1 MKLKRNFKTLLMII
15 ATVMS
20 VVSGILIDSGTLAYA
35 ATTYTLTL
43 NWDDG
48 VEWVATDRNGTDRWE
63 KGGSKTFQAGSKA
76 YTYVKLRNGA
86 TVKSFFSRQEN
97 YEWTD
102 YTYISGDLCYDT
114 WTMHDNRNVD
124 IYTSVSSS
132 ADVSYD
138 WDNLV
143 TGSKH
148 YHSSNGNES
157 SWSNL
162 RDDLGRSPA
171 PVYSIYY
178 KLQENRYRET
188 CYGDN
193 QEDKDFG
200 GYEIML
206 RTEDSHN
213 SYWYGQSSY
222 ANGDRFDDWYRDEFE
237 GIKLS
242 NLAIVPVQIKG
253 DKFLQINISVKNTN
267 SYAKEISLA
276 TCSDIQVA
284 DDDNAA
290 TFFNGNGFTMTN
302 MYCETSDNYPF
313 GTIPTATL
321 NVYAK
326 DVPGYVTDAD
336 AVYIGHFVY
345 RKEHVWLNNVLGDKA
360 TNYNKY
366 AHGGTSGEG
375 ELDSGFSIAW
385 KNRTIAAGQTQTYS
399 YIIGIG
405 KYNSDNKI
413 TFNAN
418 GGELKTPGT
427 SINNPSGN
435 YSNKVTVTYGTDTYS
450 SMSNDIPERA
460 GYTFDGWWT
469 TPNDSNASVMVY
481 DASGKCNN
489 DCNYWKNNQWQGT
502 NDLTVYAHWKA
513 NTYTVRLN
521 TGDIPSSE
529 LTKLTETASTE
540 GWTWNENGRY
550 FSKAFVQNENNYLPG
565 VNKFFSANNYE
576 SVGSKVTDKYFVQD
590 KAKNPTK
597 VLYNWW
603 TSGEGGTDI
612 GRGKKIYNNLYEI
625 SKDNSGI
632 VNLYPHWMGYT
643 TVFNYTDNAPA
654 NTAGLTVTINNS
666 INDGMDN
673 CLYQVY
679 GSCFFYKG
687 TDGEYHD
694 YEEGTNPDLKVTAS
708 IPDNNGYKY
717 IFNGWHHKNWNY
729 LTDGLGK
736 LTYKNNYDIGKGKA
750 SYVLSPHFSRVGI
763 SYDVRLNANVPENTE
778 STLQV
783 LHRNG
788 ISSYIYDSNSRYF
801 SRELTYDD
809 LQDMLSPD
817 VYSLKGYHLVSR
829 SNWYTEKTGGNTV
842 SAPCNNTKTE
852 YPDWTEK
859 NWNLTTTDGATV
871 DLYARWQA
879 NNYKIAYNLDGG
891 TYGTSHPTSADYD
904 TMVTID
910 NPSKSGYTFTGWTIT
925 GYDSTASGHNASAW
939 TEETGTSYKNL
950 TATDGATVTFTATW
964 KKEAPKTAN
973 LQTTGDVGIKTTSH
987 ATKTVVNI
995 GSSVQVSAVL
1005 NTGYVF
1011 KGWYNGDVKVSDDLS
1026 FVYTMPNK
1034 DTVLTAK
1041 TEIKWYTM
1049 TFDPNGGILKNPGNN
1064 LYNAEWKNGN
1074 TVSVGWNINDFCYMN
1089 GDIPTRRGYRF
1100 TGWYLGSESVYNK
1113 YGIAI
1118 KNSSL
1123 YSYDTDYHWRYDG
1136 NVTVKAGWDAI
1147 NYKISY
1153 KVVTGAGSIP
1163 SQTVYYGD
1171 SFTLADGNAF
1181 TYTGHTFSHWYVR
1194 RSSDKKVF
1202 CYDGNW
1208 HTTDGSDLYGSDVS
1222 NWYPYNNSGLTF
1234 EMNDSWIR
1242 SDIDAD
1248 EEFVFWGFWA
1258 ADEYNIIYNL
1268 NGGTLNGKTN
1278 PDTYNIETPTF
1289 TLNNPTRTGY
1299 IFAGWCESKDTSYV
1313 YNRNANEVIK
1323 KDESDSTSC
1332 FIPECYASL
1341 DYAPVFDPA
1350 YYLAKYPD
1358 LKSAYGDDA
1367 NKALSHFVKY
1377 GMKEGRQGSAEFE
1390 VNAYKAKYKDL
1401 KDAFG
1406 DNLPKYYI
1414 HYILAGKSE
1423 GRTISQA
1430 SISIYQGSIGNRTYT
1445 ATWTPIEYS
1454 IVYTKG
1460 YTNNAKDDVIQSG
1473 IKYNKDVTLISNP
1486 FTGRSYTVKYSTS
1499 TTDRDWD
1506 KVTAPAGF
1514 NGTLEFAH
1522 WNILSKTYAAGT
1534 KLKNLTTKNGDKITA
1549 TAQWKD
1555 KKFTL
1560 PVVSRPGYVFAGW
1573 YSMVDRKVYKANT
1586 EYTISQ
1592 ALTAYDNTFTAQWT
1606 AKTDTPYKVEHYK
1619 MNLDGTTYTLADTD
1633 NFKGTTDTSVTPAIK
1648 TYEGFTSPSTQ
1659 TVTIKGDGTTVV
1671 KYYYTRNKYT
1681 LDLNGLINGTLRGNL
1696 VDVVKNPITGA
1707 EDRHT
1712 AGTAVVTVNGTV
1724 VGNKVTDYCNE
1735 VYYGSSISIITTA
1748 ESGYNIIDN
1757 SNVNFKMPAEGKTV
1771 TVTINAKDTK
1781 YLVRHWKKNVNTDSK
1796 TYNEN
1801 SLNDSNYTMY
1811 DAEYL
1816 NGKAYSW
1823 VKPVVRTL
1831 EGFTYK
1837 GVLPSEGTAYVKPD
1851 GTTVIDV
1858 YYTRNTY
1865 TINGGN
1871 VNANV
1876 EYGNGISSVSGLKT
1890 YEYEQKVTLTANL
1903 KVGYHWH
1910 GTDKCAS
1917 SGKYPTGWYSR
1928 NNSGVDGILTDNTTY
1943 NSQTIKFNM
1952 PARNVYLGVKA
1963 TNNSYTVVYNKNQPV
1978 EPKSISNVTGSTES
1992 QTFIYDESQN
2002 LRNNGFTLTG
2012 YTRKSGW
2019 MTKPSKNGNGTADF
2033 SYGQSVKN
2041 LTTVNLGT
2049 VNLYAI
2055 WEDNAPEE
2063 INISSTN
2070 NFAATQTVTLTA
2082 RDYGSGINYI
2092 SFGKDEKYEKVTC
2105 NADGSVTFTRKVNAS
2120 GTYIFSVKDKNG
2132 KVSKKTITFY
2142 QTTLNTNKNNIVS
2155 SDGKNVIES
2164 DFTSVPETLSTYISI
2179 NEAGKSITPV
2189 TKRDGVDFKRDG
2201 VDFLGWSTDRKG
2213 KTGIISI
2220 KADGNKTC
2228 YAIWKDTKKPV
2239 AVLEDVTSNLSAS
2252 QTITFKLYDT
2262 AEGKT
2267 NTGSDIAGYYI
2278 GTNPDAK
2285 SNTKKNVTA
2294 DKNGT
2299 YSGSETITLNGETT
2313 YYIFPYDKAGN
2324 IGDTIKLKSTGNNNT
2339 PEITP
2344 GILFHRVDFN
2354 ANGSTDSPATVN
2366 IPYAVIPH
2374 GSTITMPTAY
2384 RLGYHDYTGSDEQ
2397 TADNDGKT
2405 SYWGTDSKAV
2415 TGFNTL
2421 KVTKSQTCFA
2431 LWKANKYTIT
2441 LVSNKPDTKNGY
2453 RVNSTYSPENDTKIT
2468 VTFDEVIPFS
2478 KAKNPEI
2485 TGWTFKGYA
2494 FNELS
2499 TSDNNNSKT
2508 VVSTNQKFGLQFVK
2522 DWYKDAGKTFENVS
2536 DITLY
2541 AAWSEN
2547 RYTVNY
2553 NTTGGTALKLNRIT
2567 YWYEDEFSLPDATG
2581 DYYNTFMKLEDNKK
2595 AVTTYRPAHHFV
2607 MWKCVSDENS
2617 NGDVYS
2623 SGGKAVRLV
2632 SKNNGECTLNAVW
2645 KQKQI
2650 VTLNITSDTFKESM
2664 TNDYAA
2670 LADAMWAEKGTGYI
2684 KDQTAIKEYTFTK
2697 TSDIKE
2703 TK

>member
-1 MKLKRNFKTLLMII
+1 MKLKRTFKTLLMII

-48 VEWVATDRNGTDRWE
+48 VEWVATDKDGIYRWE

-76 YTYVKLRNGA
+76 YTYVKLKNGA

-97 YEWTD
+97 KDWTD
-102 YTYISGDLCYDT
+102 YTYTSGSICYDT
-114 WTMHDNRNVD
+114 WTMYNNRNVD

-143 TGSKH
+143 TSSKH
-148 YHSSNGNES
+148 YHSSNGNEA

-171 PVYSIYY
+171 PIYSIYY

-302 MYCETSDNYPF
+302 MYCETSDNYHG
-313 GTIPTATL
+313 GTIPAATL

-366 AHGGTSGEG
+366 KHGGTSGEG

-590 KAKNPTK
+590 KTKNPTK

-603 TSGEGGTDI
+603 TSASGGTDI

-694 YEEGTNPDLKVTAS
+694 YEGTNPDLKVTAS
-708 IPDNNGYKY
+708 IPDSNGYKY

-736 LTYKNNYDIGKGKA
+736 LTYKNNYNIGQGKT
-750 SYVLSPHFSRVGI
+750 SYSLSPHFSRVGI
-763 SYDVRLNANVPENTE
+763 NYNVRLNANVPDTE

-783 LHRNG
+783 LHQNG
-788 ISSYIYDSNSRYF
+788 ISSYIYNSTSRYF

-809 LQDMLSPD
+809 SQDMLSPD

-859 NWNLTTTDGATV
+859 NWNLTTTDRATV

-904 TMVTID
+904 TIVTID
-910 NPSKSGYTFTGWTIT
+910 NPSKAGYTFTGWTIT

-964 KKEAPKTAN
+964 SKEAPKTARYTVKHYQMN
-973 LQTTGDVGIKTTSH
+973 TDGTYPSTPTNMESFSGLIGSSVTPAVKDYGQIFDKPSTKTVTISADGNTTVEYKYPRKKARVIVGKSTGIKTTDPVPGDY
-987 ATKTVVNI
+987 ADGYIGQTVTL
-995 GSSVQVSAVL
+995 SAIPE
-1005 NTGYVF
+1005 TGYRFKNWTSLLKENYGTVF
-1011 KGWYNGDVKVSDDLS
+1011 STTAGFNYTLTYNDSTAIQHQYGNGTS
-1026 FVYTMPNK
+1026 TMWGAYMQANAEPITYN
-1034 DTVLTAK
+1034 
-1041 TEIKWYTM
+1041 IKYNY
-1049 TFDPNGGILKNPGNN
+1049 NGGIKGAFAPTSAKYNEDVKISNPTKKNCIFAGWTITGYDPNTSGHSSATWTDETGASFKNLASVEGKTVTFTATWVQKDVHLVTISGRGIKLSKPLSYDGHVGETKRITAELKP
-1064 LYNAEWKNGN
+1064 
-1074 TVSVGWNINDFCYMN
+1074 
-1089 GDIPTRRGYRF
+1089 GYRF
-1100 TGWYLGSESVYNK
+1100 VNWTNYYNANEVISTDKDFDYKLTDKDYDNYL
-1113 YGIAI
+1113 
-1118 KNSSL
+1118 
-1123 YSYDTDYHWRYDG
+1123 
-1136 NVTVKAGWDAI
+1136 
-1147 NYKISY
+1147 
-1153 KVVTGAGSIP
+1153 
-1163 SQTVYYGD
+1163 
-1171 SFTLADGNAF
+1171 
-1181 TYTGHTFSHWYVR
+1181 
-1194 RSSDKKVF
+1194 SDKGGTYLK
-1202 CYDGNW
+1202 
-1208 HTTDGSDLYGSDVS
+1208 S
-1222 NWYPYNNSGLTF
+1222 NAVP
-1234 EMNDSWIR
+1234 
-1242 SDIDAD
+1242 ID
-1248 EEFVFWGFWA
+1248 
-1258 ADEYNIIYNL
+1258 YTITYKL
-1268 NGGTLNGKTN
+1268 NGGTASN
-1278 PDTYNIETPTF
+1278 PVSYNVESNTF
-1289 TLNNPTRTGY
+1289 TLNNPTRAGY
-1299 IFAGWCESKDTSYV
+1299 TFAGWTGTDITGTSKTV
-1313 YNRNANEVIK
+1313 TIN
-1323 KDESDSTSC
+1323 
-1332 FIPECYASL
+1332 
-1341 DYAPVFDPA
+1341 
-1350 YYLAKYPD
+1350 
-1358 LKSAYGDDA
+1358 
-1367 NKALSHFVKY
+1367 
-1377 GMKEGRQGSAEFE
+1377 QGS
-1390 VNAYKAKYKDL
+1390 
-1401 KDAFG
+1401 
-1406 DNLPKYYI
+1406 
-1414 HYILAGKSE
+1414 
-1423 GRTISQA
+1423 T
-1430 SISIYQGSIGNRTYT
+1430 GNRTYT
-1445 ATWTPIEYS
+1445 ATWTP
-1454 IVYTKG
+1454 VNYTINYDLNG
-1460 YTNNAKDDVIQSG
+1460 GTVAV
-1473 IKYNKDVTLISNP
+1473 SNP
-1486 FTGRSYTVKYSTS
+1486 TSYNIETPT
-1499 TTDRDWD
+1499 
-1506 KVTAPAGF
+1506 
-1514 NGTLEFAH
+1514 FAL
-1522 WNILSKTYAAGT
+1522 NNPIRL
-1534 KLKNLTTKNGDKITA
+1534 
-1549 TAQWKD
+1549 
-1555 KKFTL
+1555 
-1560 PVVSRPGYVFAGW
+1560 GYVFAGW
-1573 YSMVDRKVYKANT
+1573 TGSNGTTPQKNVSIYKGSTGNKFYKAN
-1586 EYTISQ
+1586 
-1592 ALTAYDNTFTAQWT
+1592 WT
-1606 AKTDTPYKVEHYK
+1606 AADVGYTVNHYVMDINGNYPSTPTKTER
-1619 MNLDGTTYTLADTD
+1619 LSG
-1633 NFKGTTDTSVTPAIK
+1633 FTDTSVTAKRLSLGNGFTYPDVQTVKIK
-1648 TYEGFTSPSTQ
+1648 T
-1659 TVTIKGDGTTVV
+1659 DGTTVV

-1748 ESGYNIIDN
+1748 ESGYSIIDN
-1757 SNVNFKMPAEGKTV
+1757 TNVNFKMPAEGKTV

-1816 NGKAYSW
+1816 SGKAYSW

-1903 KVGYHWH
+1903 KTGYHWH

-2070 NFAATQTVTLTA
+2070 DFAATQTVTLTA
-2082 RDYGSGINYI
+2082 RDYGSGIDYI
-2092 SFGKDEKYEKVTC
+2092 SFEKDEKYEKVTC

-2189 TKRDGVDFKRDG
+2189 TKRDG

-2384 RLGYHDYTGSDEQ
+2384 RFGYHDYTGSDEQ

>member
-1 MKLKRNFKTLLMII
+1 MKLKKTFKTLLMII

-48 VEWVATDRNGTDRWE
+48 VEWVATDKDGIYRWE

-76 YTYVKLRNGA
+76 YTYVKLKNGA

-97 YEWTD
+97 KDWTD
-102 YTYISGDLCYDT
+102 YTYTSGSLCYDT
-114 WTMHDNRNVD
+114 WTMYNNRNVD

-143 TGSKH
+143 TSSKH
-148 YHSSNGNES
+148 YHSSNGNEA

-171 PVYSIYY
+171 PIYSIYY

-253 DKFLQINISVKNTN
+253 DKFLQINISIKNTN

-284 DDDNAA
+284 DDDNAT

-302 MYCETSDNYPF
+302 MYCETSTAQL
-313 GTIPTATL
+313 GTIPTTTL

-345 RKEHVWLNNVLGDKA
+345 RKQHIWSNNVLGDK
-360 TNYNKY
+360 TTYFNKKP
-366 AHGGTSGEG
+366 HGGTSGEG
-375 ELDSGFSIAW
+375 ESDSGFSIAW

-413 TFNAN
+413 TFDAN

-460 GYTFDGWWT
+460 GYTFEGWWT

-521 TGDIPSSE
+521 TGDIPLSE
-529 LTKLTETASTE
+529 LTELTETASTE

-550 FSKAFVQNENNYLPG
+550 FSKAFIQNENNYLPG

-590 KAKNPTK
+590 KTKNPTK

-603 TSGEGGTDI
+603 TSASGGTDI
-612 GRGKKIYNNLYEI
+612 GRGKKTYNNLYEI

-643 TVFNYTDNAPA
+643 TVFNYTDTAPS
-654 NTAGLTVTINNS
+654 NTAGQTVTINNN
-666 INDGMDN
+666 INDGIDN
-673 CLYQVY
+673 NLYQVY
-679 GSCFFYKG
+679 GNCFFYKG

-694 YEEGTNPDLKVTAS
+694 YKGTNPDLRVTAS
-708 IPDNNGYKY
+708 IPDSNGYKY

-736 LTYKNNYDIGKGKA
+736 LTYKNNYNIGQGKT
-750 SYVLSPHFSRVGI
+750 SYSLSPHFSRVGI
-763 SYDVRLNANVPENTE
+763 NYNVRLNANVPDTE

-783 LHRNG
+783 LHQNG
-788 ISSYIYDSNSRYF
+788 ISSYIYNSTSRYF

-809 LQDMLSPD
+809 SQDMLSPD
-817 VYSLKGYHLVSR
+817 VYSLKGYHLISR

-842 SAPCNNTKTE
+842 SAQCNNTEAE

-891 TYGTSHPTSADYD
+891 TYGKSHPTSADYD
-904 TMVTID
+904 TIVTID
-910 NPSKSGYTFTGWTIT
+910 NPSKSGYIFAGWTIT
-925 GYDSTASGHNASAW
+925 GYDSTTSGHNAATWSG
-939 TEETGTSYKNL
+939 EKGTSYKNL

-973 LQTTGDVGIKTTSH
+973 LQTTGDVGIKATSH
-987 ATKTVVNI
+987 PDKTIVNI
-995 GSSVQVSAVL
+995 ASNVQVSAVL

-1011 KGWYNGDVKVSDDLS
+1011 KGWYNGNVKVSDDLS
-1026 FVYTMPNK
+1026 FIYTMPNK

-1136 NVTVKAGWDAI
+1136 NVTVKAGWNAI

-1163 SQTVYYGD
+1163 SQTVHYGD

-1234 EMNDSWIR
+1234 EMNNSWIR
-1242 SDIDAD
+1242 SDTDAD
-1248 EEFVFWGFWA
+1248 EEFVFWGFWT
-1258 ADEYNIIYNL
+1258 ADKYNIIYNL
-1268 NGGTLNGKTN
+1268 DGGTLNGKTN

-1289 TLNNPTRTGY
+1289 TLNNPTKTGY
-1299 IFAGWCESKDTSYV
+1299 TFEGWTGTDIAGTSKIV
-1313 YNRNANEVIK
+1313 
-1323 KDESDSTSC
+1323 
-1332 FIPECYASL
+1332 
-1341 DYAPVFDPA
+1341 
-1350 YYLAKYPD
+1350 
-1358 LKSAYGDDA
+1358 
-1367 NKALSHFVKY
+1367 
-1377 GMKEGRQGSAEFE
+1377 
-1390 VNAYKAKYKDL
+1390 
-1401 KDAFG
+1401 
-1406 DNLPKYYI
+1406 
-1414 HYILAGKSE
+1414 
-1423 GRTISQA
+1423 TIN
-1430 SISIYQGSIGNRTYT
+1430 QGSIGNRTYT

-1460 YTNNAKDDVIQSG
+1460 YTNNAKDDVIQNG

-1486 FTGRSYTVKYSTS
+1486 FTGRSYTVKYSTPTS
-1499 TTDRDWD
+1499 DRDWD

-1555 KKFTL
+1555 KKFIL

-1573 YSMVDRKVYKANT
+1573 YSLVDRKVYKANT

-1619 MNLDGTTYTLADTD
+1619 MNLDGITYTLADTD
-1633 NFKGTTDTSVTPAIK
+1633 NFKDTTDTSVTPAIK

-1671 KYYYTRNKYT
+1671 KYYYIRNKYT
-1681 LDLNGLINGTLRGNL
+1681 LDLNGFISSVSRPNL
-1696 VDVVKNPITGA
+1696 TEEVDGQIFI
-1707 EDRHT
+1707 
-1712 AGTAVVTVNGTV
+1712 AGKATVTVNG
-1724 VGNKVTDYCNE
+1724 KVLATNETDFCQM
-1735 VYYGSSISIITTA
+1735 VYYGSSYKITTVPEAGYSIIGNTTV
-1748 ESGYNIIDN
+1748 EGT
-1757 SNVNFKMPAEGKTV
+1757 MPASDKTV
-1771 TVTINAKDTK
+1771 TITINTNKDTK
-1781 YLVRHWKKNVNTDSK
+1781 YIVRHWKEKLYLDGTK
-1796 TYNEN
+1796 TYA
-1801 SLNDSNYTMY
+1801 DSSKHNTTNYFLADT
-1811 DAEYL
+1811 DNL
-1816 NGKAYSW
+1816 TGQTNRLVTPT
-1823 VKPVVRTL
+1823 VKTY
-1831 EGFTYK
+1831 EGFTSPSAITVRVK
-1837 GVLPSEGTAYVKPD
+1837 GD
-1851 GTTVIDV
+1851 GSLIVDY

-1865 TINGGN
+1865 TLKTDDSDSNKDDQDNGIKS
-1871 VNANV
+1871 
-1876 EYGNGISSVSGLKT
+1876 GNGIDSSKT
-1890 YEYEQKVTLTANL
+1890 NVISEGNNKKDNKKKFKYEEVVTVTTDTLS
-1903 KVGYHWH
+1903 GYHWH
-1910 GTDKCAS
+1910 VNDDCETIKRNL
-1917 SGKYPTGWYSR
+1917 YPTGWSDHEGYR
-1928 NNSGVDGILTDNTTY
+1928 VEKWYTENGKTYGYKDQTT
-1943 NSQTIKFNM
+1943 KFYM
-1952 PARNVYLGVKA
+1952 PAHDVKLDVNA
-1963 TNNSYTVVYNKNQPV
+1963 TNNSYKIIFEKNKPMNVTNPYTGAVSSASNEITGTVTDTFYIYNHANQKLPGNVYN
-1978 EPKSISNVTGSTES
+1978 
-1992 QTFIYDESQN
+1992 
-2002 LRNNGFTLTG
+2002 L
-2012 YTRKSGW
+2012 
-2019 MTKPSKNGNGTADF
+2019 
-2033 SYGQSVKN
+2033 
-2041 LTTVNLGT
+2041 
-2049 VNLYAI
+2049 
-2055 WEDNAPEE
+2055 
-2063 INISSTN
+2063 
-2070 NFAATQTVTLTA
+2070 
-2082 RDYGSGINYI
+2082 
-2092 SFGKDEKYEKVTC
+2092 
-2105 NADGSVTFTRKVNAS
+2105 
-2120 GTYIFSVKDKNG
+2120 
-2132 KVSKKTITFY
+2132 
-2142 QTTLNTNKNNIVS
+2142 
-2155 SDGKNVIES
+2155 
-2164 DFTSVPETLSTYISI
+2164 
-2179 NEAGKSITPV
+2179 
-2189 TKRDGVDFKRDG
+2189 
-2201 VDFLGWSTDRKG
+2201 
-2213 KTGIISI
+2213 
-2220 KADGNKTC
+2220 
-2228 YAIWKDTKKPV
+2228 
-2239 AVLEDVTSNLSAS
+2239 
-2252 QTITFKLYDT
+2252 
-2262 AEGKT
+2262 
-2267 NTGSDIAGYYI
+2267 
-2278 GTNPDAK
+2278 
-2285 SNTKKNVTA
+2285 
-2294 DKNGT
+2294 
-2299 YSGSETITLNGETT
+2299 
-2313 YYIFPYDKAGN
+2313 
-2324 IGDTIKLKSTGNNNT
+2324 
-2339 PEITP
+2339 
-2344 GILFHRVDFN
+2344 
-2354 ANGSTDSPATVN
+2354 
-2366 IPYAVIPH
+2366 
-2374 GSTITMPTAY
+2374 
-2384 RLGYHDYTGSDEQ
+2384 
-2397 TADNDGKT
+2397 
-2405 SYWGTDSKAV
+2405 
-2415 TGFNTL
+2415 
-2421 KVTKSQTCFA
+2421 
-2431 LWKANKYTIT
+2431 
-2441 LVSNKPDTKNGY
+2441 
-2453 RVNSTYSPENDTKIT
+2453 
-2468 VTFDEVIPFS
+2468 
-2478 KAKNPEI
+2478 
-2485 TGWTFKGYA
+2485 TGWTFKGWSLKKDYSSGYGFGWEYGTNSWSNDLSHLTTKNLDVIHMYA
-2494 FNELS
+2494 KWEANRYQITFNYEHNSSNPYGNLGYDEKAEAA
-2499 TSDNNNSKT
+2499 TKLTKNGADSKT
-2508 VVSTNQKFGLQFVK
+2508 ATYDAKVGSLPNPTLTGATFVK
-2522 DWYKDAGKTFENVS
+2522 WVDSKGNEYTEDTIYKITS
-2536 DITLY
+2536 PITLY
-2541 AAWSEN
+2541 AVWQQNTGTFAYIANGITYNNNGIGVYEATNSDGTNQFKAMTEDITLEENKFGTTMENTSYSNFTKKSKYGYVVINAGTSYAKETDTSGDSVYYSFQGWSAN
-2547 RYTVNY
+2547 NYATVAGDKNAGLIHQIGYKDRLFNYAYETMANEMNTLETGYNSKDTSVADSIRAKANELY
-2553 NTTGGTALKLNRIT
+2553 NTKELTQNNTYAIMYAVWDQFPVIKSDQVVLTINDFSAYVNENADGFEQHAYDVIKDRIINANTVKDREDGNIRDNIEIENLDEILNMMLTMYKTPGMTSSMITIRTHVSDSVGNTTYGYTTVALINNKAKQDDPIIPTVDEDGKEINTRILSAKVRSIT
-2567 YWYEDEFSLPDATG
+2567 REF
-2581 DYYNTFMKLEDNKK
+2581 YNTGYEGSSDYKSDYSAATYKNYGGLIPNSIWYKNEEYVKTINQCFDNFDNNTPEQTWYFTHDDVLSIQEYAKQHKDTPHGVEDGELTNFYNKYK
-2595 AVTTYRPAHHFV
+2595 S
-2607 MWKCVSDENS
+2607 CIIQ
-2617 NGDVYS
+2617 G
-2623 SGGKAVRLV
+2623 
-2632 SKNNGECTLNAVW
+2632 
-2645 KQKQI
+2645 I
-2650 VTLNITSDTFKESM
+2650 
-2664 TNDYAA
+2664 
-2670 LADAMWAEKGTGYI
+2670 DA
-2684 KDQTAIKEYTFTK
+2684 
-2697 TSDIKE
+2697 S
-2703 TK
+2703 

>member
-20 VVSGILIDSGTLAYA
+20 VVSGIFIDSGTLAYA

-48 VEWVATDRNGTDRWE
+48 VEWVATDKDGIYRWE

-76 YTYVKLRNGA
+76 YTYVKLKNGA
-86 TVKSFFSRQEN
+86 TIKSFFSRQEN
-97 YEWTD
+97 KDWTD
-102 YTYISGDLCYDT
+102 YTYTSGSLCYDT
-114 WTMHDNRNVD
+114 WTMYNNRNVD
-124 IYTSVSSS
+124 IYTSASSS

-143 TGSKH
+143 TSSKH
-148 YHSSNGNES
+148 YHSSNGNEA

-206 RTEDSHN
+206 RTEDSNN

-284 DDDNAA
+284 DDDNAT

-302 MYCETSDNYPF
+302 MYCETSSKYHG
-313 GTIPTATL
+313 GTVPTATL

-366 AHGGTSGEG
+366 KHGGTSGEG

-603 TSGEGGTDI
+603 TSASGGTDI

-694 YEEGTNPDLKVTAS
+694 YEGTNPDLKVTAS
-708 IPDNNGYKY
+708 IPDSNGYKY

-736 LTYKNNYDIGKGKA
+736 LTYKNNYNIGQGKT
-750 SYVLSPHFSRVGI
+750 SYSLSPHFSRVGI
-763 SYDVRLNANVPENTE
+763 NYNVRLNANVPDTE

-783 LHRNG
+783 LHQNG
-788 ISSYIYDSNSRYF
+788 ISSYIYNSTSRYF

-809 LQDMLSPD
+809 SQDMLSPD

-829 SNWYTEKTGGNTV
+829 SNWYTEKTGGNIV

-859 NWNLTTTDGATV
+859 NWNLTTTDRATV

-904 TMVTID
+904 TIVTID
-910 NPSKSGYTFTGWTIT
+910 NPSKAGYTFTGWTIT

-964 KKEAPKTAN
+964 SKEAPKTARYTVKHYQMN
-973 LQTTGDVGIKTTSH
+973 TDGTYPSTPTNMESFSGLIGSSVTPAVKDYGQIFDKPSTKTVTISADGNTTVEYKYPRKKARVIVGKSTGIKTTDPVPGDY
-987 ATKTVVNI
+987 ADGYIGQTVTL
-995 GSSVQVSAVL
+995 SAIPE
-1005 NTGYVF
+1005 TGYRFKNWTSLLKENYGTVF
-1011 KGWYNGDVKVSDDLS
+1011 STTAGFNYTLTYNDSTAIQHQYGNGTS
-1026 FVYTMPNK
+1026 TMWGAYMQANAEPITYN
-1034 DTVLTAK
+1034 
-1041 TEIKWYTM
+1041 IKYNY
-1049 TFDPNGGILKNPGNN
+1049 NGGIKGAFAPTSAKYNEDVKISNPTKKNCIFAGWTITGYDPNTSGHSSATWTDETGASFKNLASVEGKTVTFTATWVQKDVHLVTISGRGIKLSKPLSYDGHVGETKRITAELKP
-1064 LYNAEWKNGN
+1064 
-1074 TVSVGWNINDFCYMN
+1074 
-1089 GDIPTRRGYRF
+1089 GYRF
-1100 TGWYLGSESVYNK
+1100 VNWTNYYNANEVISTDKDFDYKLTDKDYDNYL
-1113 YGIAI
+1113 
-1118 KNSSL
+1118 
-1123 YSYDTDYHWRYDG
+1123 
-1136 NVTVKAGWDAI
+1136 
-1147 NYKISY
+1147 
-1153 KVVTGAGSIP
+1153 
-1163 SQTVYYGD
+1163 
-1171 SFTLADGNAF
+1171 
-1181 TYTGHTFSHWYVR
+1181 
-1194 RSSDKKVF
+1194 SDKGGTYLK
-1202 CYDGNW
+1202 
-1208 HTTDGSDLYGSDVS
+1208 S
-1222 NWYPYNNSGLTF
+1222 NAVP
-1234 EMNDSWIR
+1234 
-1242 SDIDAD
+1242 ID
-1248 EEFVFWGFWA
+1248 
-1258 ADEYNIIYNL
+1258 YTITYKL
-1268 NGGTLNGKTN
+1268 NGGTASN
-1278 PDTYNIETPTF
+1278 PVSYNVESNTF
-1289 TLNNPTRTGY
+1289 TLNNPTRAGY
-1299 IFAGWCESKDTSYV
+1299 TFAGWTGTDITGTSKTV
-1313 YNRNANEVIK
+1313 TIN
-1323 KDESDSTSC
+1323 
-1332 FIPECYASL
+1332 
-1341 DYAPVFDPA
+1341 
-1350 YYLAKYPD
+1350 
-1358 LKSAYGDDA
+1358 
-1367 NKALSHFVKY
+1367 
-1377 GMKEGRQGSAEFE
+1377 QGS
-1390 VNAYKAKYKDL
+1390 
-1401 KDAFG
+1401 
-1406 DNLPKYYI
+1406 
-1414 HYILAGKSE
+1414 
-1423 GRTISQA
+1423 T
-1430 SISIYQGSIGNRTYT
+1430 GNRTYT
-1445 ATWTPIEYS
+1445 ATWTP
-1454 IVYTKG
+1454 VNYTINYDLNG
-1460 YTNNAKDDVIQSG
+1460 GTVAV
-1473 IKYNKDVTLISNP
+1473 SNP
-1486 FTGRSYTVKYSTS
+1486 TSYNIETPT
-1499 TTDRDWD
+1499 
-1506 KVTAPAGF
+1506 
-1514 NGTLEFAH
+1514 FAL
-1522 WNILSKTYAAGT
+1522 NNPIRL
-1534 KLKNLTTKNGDKITA
+1534 
-1549 TAQWKD
+1549 
-1555 KKFTL
+1555 
-1560 PVVSRPGYVFAGW
+1560 GYVFAGW
-1573 YSMVDRKVYKANT
+1573 TGSNGTTPQKNVSIYKGSTGNKFYKAN
-1586 EYTISQ
+1586 
-1592 ALTAYDNTFTAQWT
+1592 WT
-1606 AKTDTPYKVEHYK
+1606 AADVGYTVNHYVMDINGNYPSTPTKTER
-1619 MNLDGTTYTLADTD
+1619 LSG
-1633 NFKGTTDTSVTPAIK
+1633 FTDTSVTAKRLSLGNGFTYPDVQTVKIK
-1648 TYEGFTSPSTQ
+1648 T
-1659 TVTIKGDGTTVV
+1659 DGTTVV

-1748 ESGYNIIDN
+1748 ESGYSIIDN
-1757 SNVNFKMPAEGKTV
+1757 TNVNFKMPAEGKTV

-1816 NGKAYSW
+1816 SGKAYSW

-1903 KVGYHWH
+1903 KTGYHWH

-2070 NFAATQTVTLTA
+2070 DFAATQTVTLTA
-2082 RDYGSGINYI
+2082 RDYGSGIDYI
-2092 SFGKDEKYEKVTC
+2092 SFEKDEKYEKVTC

-2189 TKRDGVDFKRDG
+2189 TKRDG

-2384 RLGYHDYTGSDEQ
+2384 RFGYHDYTGSDEQ

>member
-1 MKLKRNFKTLLMII
+1 MKLKRTFKTLLMII

-48 VEWVATDRNGTDRWE
+48 VEWVATDKDGIYRWE

-76 YTYVKLRNGA
+76 YTYVKLKNGA

-97 YEWTD
+97 KDWTD
-102 YTYISGDLCYDT
+102 YTYTSGSICYDT
-114 WTMHDNRNVD
+114 WTMYNNRNVD

-143 TGSKH
+143 TSSKH
-148 YHSSNGNES
+148 YHSSNGNEA

-171 PVYSIYY
+171 PIYSIYY

-302 MYCETSDNYPF
+302 MYCETSDNYHG
-313 GTIPTATL
+313 GTIPAATL

-366 AHGGTSGEG
+366 KHGGTSGEG

-590 KAKNPTK
+590 KTKNPTK

-603 TSGEGGTDI
+603 TSASGGTDI

-643 TVFNYTDNAPA
+643 TVFNYSDTAPS
-654 NTAGLTVTINNS
+654 NTAGQTVTINNN

-673 CLYQVY
+673 NLYQIY
-679 GSCFFYKG
+679 GNCFFYKG

-694 YEEGTNPDLKVTAS
+694 YEGTNPDLKVTAS
-708 IPDNNGYKY
+708 IPNSNGYKY

-736 LTYKNNYDIGKGKA
+736 LTYKNNYNIGQGKT
-750 SYVLSPHFSRVGI
+750 SYSLSPHFLRVGI
-763 SYDVRLNANVPENTE
+763 NYNVRLNANVPDTE

-783 LHRNG
+783 LHQNG
-788 ISSYIYDSNSRYF
+788 ISSYIYNSTSRYF

-809 LQDMLSPD
+809 SQDMLSPD
-817 VYSLKGYHLVSR
+817 VYSLKGYHLISR
-829 SNWYTEKTGGNTV
+829 NNWYTEKTGGNTV
-842 SAPCNNTKTE
+842 SAPCNNTEAE
-852 YPDWTEK
+852 YPDWAES
-859 NWNLTTTDGATV
+859 NWNLTTEDGATV

-910 NPSKSGYTFTGWTIT
+910 NPSKAGYTFTGWTIT
-925 GYDSTASGHNASAW
+925 GYDSTTSGHNVSAW

-964 KKEAPKTAN
+964 SKEAPKTARYTVKHYQMN
-973 LQTTGDVGIKTTSH
+973 TDGTYPSTPTNMESFSGLIGSSVTPAVKDYGQIFDKPSTKTVTISADGNTTVEYKYPRKKARVIVGKSTGIKTTDPVPGDY
-987 ATKTVVNI
+987 ADGYIGQTVTL
-995 GSSVQVSAVL
+995 SAIPE
-1005 NTGYVF
+1005 TGYRFKNWTSLLKENYGTVF
-1011 KGWYNGDVKVSDDLS
+1011 STTAGFNYTLTYNDSTAIQHQYGNGTS
-1026 FVYTMPNK
+1026 TMWGAYMQANAEPITYN
-1034 DTVLTAK
+1034 
-1041 TEIKWYTM
+1041 IKYNY
-1049 TFDPNGGILKNPGNN
+1049 NGGIKGAFAPASAKYNEDVKISNPTKKNCIFAGWTITGYDPNTSGHSSATWTDETGASFKNLASVEGKTVTFTATWVQKDVHLVTISGRGIKLSKPLSYDGHVGETKRITAELKP
-1064 LYNAEWKNGN
+1064 
-1074 TVSVGWNINDFCYMN
+1074 
-1089 GDIPTRRGYRF
+1089 GYRF
-1100 TGWYLGSESVYNK
+1100 VNWTNYYNANEVISTDKDFDYKLTDKDYDNYL
-1113 YGIAI
+1113 
-1118 KNSSL
+1118 
-1123 YSYDTDYHWRYDG
+1123 
-1136 NVTVKAGWDAI
+1136 
-1147 NYKISY
+1147 
-1153 KVVTGAGSIP
+1153 
-1163 SQTVYYGD
+1163 
-1171 SFTLADGNAF
+1171 
-1181 TYTGHTFSHWYVR
+1181 
-1194 RSSDKKVF
+1194 SDKGGTYLK
-1202 CYDGNW
+1202 
-1208 HTTDGSDLYGSDVS
+1208 S
-1222 NWYPYNNSGLTF
+1222 NAVP
-1234 EMNDSWIR
+1234 
-1242 SDIDAD
+1242 ID
-1248 EEFVFWGFWA
+1248 
-1258 ADEYNIIYNL
+1258 YTITYKL
-1268 NGGTLNGKTN
+1268 NGGTASN
-1278 PDTYNIETPTF
+1278 PVSYNVESNTF
-1289 TLNNPTRTGY
+1289 TLNNPTRAGY
-1299 IFAGWCESKDTSYV
+1299 TFAGWTGTDITGTSKTV
-1313 YNRNANEVIK
+1313 TIN
-1323 KDESDSTSC
+1323 
-1332 FIPECYASL
+1332 
-1341 DYAPVFDPA
+1341 
-1350 YYLAKYPD
+1350 
-1358 LKSAYGDDA
+1358 
-1367 NKALSHFVKY
+1367 
-1377 GMKEGRQGSAEFE
+1377 QGS
-1390 VNAYKAKYKDL
+1390 
-1401 KDAFG
+1401 
-1406 DNLPKYYI
+1406 
-1414 HYILAGKSE
+1414 
-1423 GRTISQA
+1423 T
-1430 SISIYQGSIGNRTYT
+1430 GNRTYT
-1445 ATWTPIEYS
+1445 ATWTP
-1454 IVYTKG
+1454 VNYTINYDLNG
-1460 YTNNAKDDVIQSG
+1460 GTVAV
-1473 IKYNKDVTLISNP
+1473 SNP
-1486 FTGRSYTVKYSTS
+1486 TSYNIETPT
-1499 TTDRDWD
+1499 
-1506 KVTAPAGF
+1506 
-1514 NGTLEFAH
+1514 FAL
-1522 WNILSKTYAAGT
+1522 NNPIRL
-1534 KLKNLTTKNGDKITA
+1534 
-1549 TAQWKD
+1549 
-1555 KKFTL
+1555 
-1560 PVVSRPGYVFAGW
+1560 GYVFAGW
-1573 YSMVDRKVYKANT
+1573 TGSNGTTPQKNVSIYKGSTGNKFYKAN
-1586 EYTISQ
+1586 
-1592 ALTAYDNTFTAQWT
+1592 WT
-1606 AKTDTPYKVEHYK
+1606 AADVGYTVNHYVMDINGNYPSTPTKTER
-1619 MNLDGTTYTLADTD
+1619 LSG
-1633 NFKGTTDTSVTPAIK
+1633 FTDTSVTAK
-1648 TYEGFTSPSTQ
+1648 RLSLGNGFTYPDVQ
-1659 TVTIKGDGTTVV
+1659 TVKIKADGTTVV

-1712 AGTAVVTVNGTV
+1712 AGTTVVTVNETV

-1748 ESGYNIIDN
+1748 ESGYSIIDN
-1757 SNVNFKMPAEGKTV
+1757 SNVIFKMPAEGKTV

-1816 NGKAYSW
+1816 SGKAYSW

-1978 EPKSISNVTGSTES
+1978 EPKSISNVTGNTES

-2082 RDYGSGINYI
+2082 RDYGSGIDYI

-2220 KADGNKTC
+2220 KADDNKTY
-2228 YAIWKDTKKPV
+2228 YAVWKDTKKPV

-2278 GTNPDAK
+2278 GTNPDAE

>member
-1 MKLKRNFKTLLMII
+1 MKLKRTFKTLLMII

-20 VVSGILIDSGTLAYA
+20 VVSGILIDSATLAYA

-48 VEWVATDRNGTDRWE
+48 VEWVATDKDGIYRWE

-76 YTYVKLRNGA
+76 YTYVKLKNGA

-97 YEWTD
+97 KDWTD
-102 YTYISGDLCYDT
+102 YTYTSGSLCYDT
-114 WTMHDNRNVD
+114 WTMYNNRNVD

-143 TGSKH
+143 TSSKH
-148 YHSSNGNES
+148 YHSSNGNEA
-157 SWSNL
+157 SWNNL

-171 PVYSIYY
+171 PIYSIYY

-188 CYGDN
+188 CYRDN

-206 RTEDSHN
+206 RTEHN
-213 SYWYGQSSY
+213 DKTYNEYWYGQSSY
-222 ANGDRFDDWYRDEFE
+222 ANGNGFDDWYRDEFE

-267 SYAKEISLA
+267 SYTKEISLA

-284 DDDNAA
+284 DDDNAT

-302 MYCETSDNYPF
+302 MYCETSTAQL

-326 DVPGYVTDAD
+326 DVPEYVTDAD

-345 RKEHVWLNNVLGDKA
+345 RKQHIWSNNVLGDKT

-366 AHGGTSGEG
+366 VHGGTSGEG
-375 ELDSGFSIAW
+375 ELDSSFSIAW

-413 TFNAN
+413 TFDAN
-418 GGELKTPGT
+418 GGKLKTPGEN
-427 SINNPSGN
+427 INKPNGN
-435 YSNKVTVTYGTDTYS
+435 NSNNVTVTYGTASYS
-450 SMSNDIPERA
+450 SMSGDIPERA

-521 TGDIPSSE
+521 TGDIPLSE
-529 LTKLTETASTE
+529 LTELTETASTE

-550 FSKAFVQNENNYLPG
+550 FSKAFIQNENNYLPG

-590 KAKNPTK
+590 KTKNPTK

-603 TSGEGGTDI
+603 TSASGGTDI
-612 GRGKKIYNNLYEI
+612 GRGKKTYNNLYEI

-643 TVFNYTDNAPA
+643 TVFNYTDTAPS
-654 NTAGLTVTINNS
+654 NTAGQTVTINNN

-673 CLYQVY
+673 NLYQVY
-679 GSCFFYKG
+679 GNCFFYKG

-694 YEEGTNPDLKVTAS
+694 YEGTNPDLKVTAS
-708 IPDNNGYKY
+708 IPDSNGYKY

-736 LTYKNNYDIGKGKA
+736 LTYKNNYNIGQGKT
-750 SYVLSPHFSRVGI
+750 SYSLSPHFSRVGI
-763 SYDVRLNANVPENTE
+763 NYNVRLNANIPNTE

-783 LHRNG
+783 LHQNG
-788 ISSYIYDSNSRYF
+788 ISSYIYNSTSRYF

-809 LQDMLSPD
+809 SQDMLSPD
-817 VYSLKGYHLVSR
+817 VYSLKGYHLISR

-871 DLYARWQA
+871 NLYARWQA

-891 TYGTSHPTSADYD
+891 TYGTSYPTSADYD

-925 GYDSTASGHNASAW
+925 GYDSTTSGHNAATWSG
-939 TEETGTSYKNL
+939 ETGTSYKNL
-950 TATDGATVTFTATW
+950 TTTDGATVTFTATW
-964 KKEAPKTAN
+964 SKEAPKTAN

-987 ATKTVVNI
+987 PNKTVVNI

-1011 KGWYNGDVKVSDDLS
+1011 KGWYNGDVKVSDDLN
-1026 FVYTMPNK
+1026 FVYTMPNT

-1041 TEIKWYTM
+1041 ADIKWYTM

-1113 YGIAI
+1113 YGVAVR
-1118 KNSSL
+1118 NSSL

-1153 KVVTGAGSIP
+1153 KVVAGAGNIP
-1163 SQTVYYGD
+1163 SQTVHYGD

-1242 SDIDAD
+1242 SDTDAD
-1248 EEFVFWGFWA
+1248 EEFVFWGFWTA
-1258 ADEYNIIYNL
+1258 NEYNIIYNL
-1268 NGGTLNGKTN
+1268 DGGTLNGKTN

-1289 TLNNPTRTGY
+1289 TLNNPTKIGYTFEGWTGTD
-1299 IFAGWCESKDTSYV
+1299 ITGTSKIV
-1313 YNRNANEVIK
+1313 
-1323 KDESDSTSC
+1323 
-1332 FIPECYASL
+1332 
-1341 DYAPVFDPA
+1341 
-1350 YYLAKYPD
+1350 
-1358 LKSAYGDDA
+1358 
-1367 NKALSHFVKY
+1367 
-1377 GMKEGRQGSAEFE
+1377 
-1390 VNAYKAKYKDL
+1390 
-1401 KDAFG
+1401 
-1406 DNLPKYYI
+1406 
-1414 HYILAGKSE
+1414 
-1423 GRTISQA
+1423 TIN
-1430 SISIYQGSIGNRTYT
+1430 QGSIGNRTYT

-1486 FTGRSYTVKYSTS
+1486 FTGRSYTVKYSTP

-1633 NFKGTTDTSVTPAIK
+1633 NFKGTTDASVTPAIK

-1671 KYYYTRNKYT
+1671 KYYYIRNKYT
-1681 LDLNGLINGTLRGNL
+1681 LDLNGFISSVSRPNL
-1696 VDVVKNPITGA
+1696 TEEVDGQIFI
-1707 EDRHT
+1707 
-1712 AGTAVVTVNGTV
+1712 AGKATVTVNG
-1724 VGNKVTDYCNE
+1724 KVLATNETDFCQM
-1735 VYYGSSISIITTA
+1735 VYYGSSYKITTVPEA
-1748 ESGYNIIDN
+1748 GYSIVGNTT
-1757 SNVNFKMPAEGKTV
+1757 VEGTMPASDKTV
-1771 TVTINAKDTK
+1771 TITINANKDTK
-1781 YLVRHWKKNVNTDSK
+1781 YIVRHWKEKLYLDGTK
-1796 TYNEN
+1796 TYA
-1801 SLNDSNYTMY
+1801 DSSKHNTTNYFLADT
-1811 DAEYL
+1811 DNLTGQTNRLVTPA
-1816 NGKAYSW
+1816 
-1823 VKPVVRTL
+1823 VKTY
-1831 EGFTYK
+1831 EGFTSPSAITVRVK
-1837 GVLPSEGTAYVKPD
+1837 GD
-1851 GTTVIDV
+1851 GSLIVDY

-1865 TINGGN
+1865 TLKTDDSDSNKDDQDNGIKS
-1871 VNANV
+1871 
-1876 EYGNGISSVSGLKT
+1876 GNGIDSSKT
-1890 YEYEQKVTLTANL
+1890 NVISEGNNKKDNKKKFKYEEVVTVTTDTLS
-1903 KVGYHWH
+1903 GYHWH
-1910 GTDKCAS
+1910 INDDCETIKRNL
-1917 SGKYPTGWYSR
+1917 YPTGWSDHEGYR
-1928 NNSGVDGILTDNTTY
+1928 VEKWYTENGKTYGYKDQTT
-1943 NSQTIKFNM
+1943 KFYM
-1952 PARNVYLGVKA
+1952 PAHDVKLDVNA
-1963 TNNSYTVVYNKNQPV
+1963 TNNSYKIIFEKNKPMNVTNPYTGAVSSASNEITGTVTDTFYIYNHANQKLPGNVYN
-1978 EPKSISNVTGSTES
+1978 
-1992 QTFIYDESQN
+1992 
-2002 LRNNGFTLTG
+2002 L
-2012 YTRKSGW
+2012 
-2019 MTKPSKNGNGTADF
+2019 
-2033 SYGQSVKN
+2033 
-2041 LTTVNLGT
+2041 
-2049 VNLYAI
+2049 
-2055 WEDNAPEE
+2055 
-2063 INISSTN
+2063 
-2070 NFAATQTVTLTA
+2070 
-2082 RDYGSGINYI
+2082 
-2092 SFGKDEKYEKVTC
+2092 
-2105 NADGSVTFTRKVNAS
+2105 
-2120 GTYIFSVKDKNG
+2120 
-2132 KVSKKTITFY
+2132 
-2142 QTTLNTNKNNIVS
+2142 
-2155 SDGKNVIES
+2155 
-2164 DFTSVPETLSTYISI
+2164 
-2179 NEAGKSITPV
+2179 
-2189 TKRDGVDFKRDG
+2189 
-2201 VDFLGWSTDRKG
+2201 
-2213 KTGIISI
+2213 
-2220 KADGNKTC
+2220 
-2228 YAIWKDTKKPV
+2228 
-2239 AVLEDVTSNLSAS
+2239 
-2252 QTITFKLYDT
+2252 
-2262 AEGKT
+2262 
-2267 NTGSDIAGYYI
+2267 
-2278 GTNPDAK
+2278 
-2285 SNTKKNVTA
+2285 
-2294 DKNGT
+2294 
-2299 YSGSETITLNGETT
+2299 
-2313 YYIFPYDKAGN
+2313 
-2324 IGDTIKLKSTGNNNT
+2324 
-2339 PEITP
+2339 
-2344 GILFHRVDFN
+2344 
-2354 ANGSTDSPATVN
+2354 
-2366 IPYAVIPH
+2366 
-2374 GSTITMPTAY
+2374 
-2384 RLGYHDYTGSDEQ
+2384 
-2397 TADNDGKT
+2397 
-2405 SYWGTDSKAV
+2405 
-2415 TGFNTL
+2415 
-2421 KVTKSQTCFA
+2421 
-2431 LWKANKYTIT
+2431 
-2441 LVSNKPDTKNGY
+2441 
-2453 RVNSTYSPENDTKIT
+2453 
-2468 VTFDEVIPFS
+2468 
-2478 KAKNPEI
+2478 
-2485 TGWTFKGYA
+2485 TGWTFKGWSLKKDYSNGYGFGWEYGTNSWNNDLSHLTTKNLDVIHMYA
-2494 FNELS
+2494 KWEANRYQITFNYEHNSSNPYGNLGYDEKAEAA
-2499 TSDNNNSKT
+2499 TKLTKNGADSKT
-2508 VVSTNQKFGLQFVK
+2508 ATYDAKVGSLPNPTLTGATFVK
-2522 DWYKDAGKTFENVS
+2522 WVDSKGNEYTEDTIYKITS
-2536 DITLY
+2536 PITLY
-2541 AAWSEN
+2541 AVWQQ
-2547 RYTVNY
+2547 
-2553 NTTGGTALKLNRIT
+2553 NTGTFAYIANGIT
-2567 YWYEDEFSLPDATG
+2567 Y
-2581 DYYNTFMKLEDNKK
+2581 N
-2595 AVTTYRPAHHFV
+2595 
-2607 MWKCVSDENS
+2607 
-2617 NGDVYS
+2617 
-2623 SGGKAVRLV
+2623 
-2632 SKNNGECTLNAVW
+2632 NNGIGVYEATNSDGTNQFKAMTEDITLEENKFGTTMENTSYSNFTKKSKYGYVVINAGTSYAKETDTSGDSVYYSFQGW
-2645 KQKQI
+2645 SANNYATVAGDKNAGLIHQI
-2650 VTLNITSDTFKESM
+2650 GYKDRLFNYAYETMANEMNTL
-2664 TNDYAA
+2664 
-2670 LADAMWAEKGTGYI
+2670 GTGYNSKDTSVADSIRAKANELYNTKELTQNNTYAIMYAVWDQFPVIKSDQVVLTINDFSAYINENANGFEQHAYDVI
-2684 KDQTAIKEYTFTK
+2684 KDRIINANTVKDREDGNIRDNIEIENLDEILNMMLTMYKTPGMTSSMVTIRTHVSDSVGNTTYGYTTVALINNKAKQDDPIIPTVDEDGKEINTRILSAKVRSITREFYNTGYEGSSDYKSDYSAATYKNYGGLIPNSIWYKNEEYVKTINQCFDNFDNNTPEQTWYFTHDDVLSIQEYAKQHKDTPHGVEDGELTNFYNK
-2697 TSDIKE
+2697 YKSCIIQGIDAS
-2703 TK
+2703 

>member
-20 VVSGILIDSGTLAYA
+20 VVSGIFIDSGTLAYA

-124 IYTSVSSS
+124 IYTSASSS

-143 TGSKH
+143 TSSKH
-148 YHSSNGNES
+148 YHSSNGNEA

-206 RTEDSHN
+206 RTEDSNN

-284 DDDNAA
+284 DDDNAT

-302 MYCETSDNYPF
+302 MYCETSSKYHG
-313 GTIPTATL
+313 GTVPTATL

-366 AHGGTSGEG
+366 KHGGTSGEG

-427 SINNPSGN
+427 SINNPSEN

-590 KAKNPTK
+590 KTKNPTK

-603 TSGEGGTDI
+603 TSGKGGTDI

-643 TVFNYTDNAPA
+643 TVFNYSDTAPS
-654 NTAGLTVTINNS
+654 NTAGQTVTINNN

-673 CLYQVY
+673 NLYQVY
-679 GSCFFYKG
+679 GNCFFYKG
-687 TDGEYHD
+687 IDGEYHD
-694 YEEGTNPDLKVTAS
+694 YEGTNPDLKVTAS
-708 IPDNNGYKY
+708 IPDSNGYKY

-736 LTYKNNYDIGKGKA
+736 LTYKNNYNIGQGKT
-750 SYVLSPHFSRVGI
+750 SYSLSPHFSRVGI
-763 SYDVRLNANVPENTE
+763 NYNVRLNANVPDTE

-783 LHRNG
+783 LHQNG
-788 ISSYIYDSNSRYF
+788 ISSYIYNSTSRYF

-809 LQDMLSPD
+809 SQDMLSPD

-859 NWNLTTTDGATV
+859 NWNLTTTDRATV

-904 TMVTID
+904 TIVTID
-910 NPSKSGYTFTGWTIT
+910 NPSKAGYTFTGWTIT

-964 KKEAPKTAN
+964 TP
-973 LQTTGDVGIKTTSH
+973 
-987 ATKTVVNI
+987 VN
-995 GSSVQVSAVL
+995 
-1005 NTGYVF
+1005 
-1011 KGWYNGDVKVSDDLS
+1011 
-1026 FVYTMPNK
+1026 YT
-1034 DTVLTAK
+1034 
-1041 TEIKWYTM
+1041 
-1049 TFDPNGGILKNPGNN
+1049 
-1064 LYNAEWKNGN
+1064 
-1074 TVSVGWNINDFCYMN
+1074 
-1089 GDIPTRRGYRF
+1089 
-1100 TGWYLGSESVYNK
+1100 
-1113 YGIAI
+1113 
-1118 KNSSL
+1118 
-1123 YSYDTDYHWRYDG
+1123 
-1136 NVTVKAGWDAI
+1136 I
-1147 NYKISY
+1147 NY
-1153 KVVTGAGSIP
+1153 
-1163 SQTVYYGD
+1163 D
-1171 SFTLADGNAF
+1171 
-1181 TYTGHTFSHWYVR
+1181 
-1194 RSSDKKVF
+1194 
-1202 CYDGNW
+1202 
-1208 HTTDGSDLYGSDVS
+1208 
-1222 NWYPYNNSGLTF
+1222 
-1234 EMNDSWIR
+1234 
-1242 SDIDAD
+1242 
-1248 EEFVFWGFWA
+1248 
-1258 ADEYNIIYNL
+1258 L
-1268 NGGTLNGKTN
+1268 NGGTVAVSN
-1278 PDTYNIETPTF
+1278 PTSYNIETPTF
-1289 TLNNPTRTGY
+1289 ALNNPIR
-1299 IFAGWCESKDTSYV
+1299 
-1313 YNRNANEVIK
+1313 
-1323 KDESDSTSC
+1323 
-1332 FIPECYASL
+1332 L
-1341 DYAPVFDPA
+1341 
-1350 YYLAKYPD
+1350 
-1358 LKSAYGDDA
+1358 
-1367 NKALSHFVKY
+1367 
-1377 GMKEGRQGSAEFE
+1377 
-1390 VNAYKAKYKDL
+1390 
-1401 KDAFG
+1401 
-1406 DNLPKYYI
+1406 
-1414 HYILAGKSE
+1414 
-1423 GRTISQA
+1423 
-1430 SISIYQGSIGNRTYT
+1430 
-1445 ATWTPIEYS
+1445 
-1454 IVYTKG
+1454 
-1460 YTNNAKDDVIQSG
+1460 
-1473 IKYNKDVTLISNP
+1473 
-1486 FTGRSYTVKYSTS
+1486 
-1499 TTDRDWD
+1499 
-1506 KVTAPAGF
+1506 
-1514 NGTLEFAH
+1514 
-1522 WNILSKTYAAGT
+1522 
-1534 KLKNLTTKNGDKITA
+1534 
-1549 TAQWKD
+1549 
-1555 KKFTL
+1555 
-1560 PVVSRPGYVFAGW
+1560 GYVFAGW
-1573 YSMVDRKVYKANT
+1573 TGSNGTTPQKNVSIYKGSTGNKFYKAN
-1586 EYTISQ
+1586 
-1592 ALTAYDNTFTAQWT
+1592 WT
-1606 AKTDTPYKVEHYK
+1606 AADVGYTVNHYVMDINGNYPSTPTKTER
-1619 MNLDGTTYTLADTD
+1619 LSG
-1633 NFKGTTDTSVTPAIK
+1633 FTDTSVTAKRLSLGNGFTYPDVQTVKIK
-1648 TYEGFTSPSTQ
+1648 T
-1659 TVTIKGDGTTVV
+1659 DGTTVV

-1748 ESGYNIIDN
+1748 ESGYSIIDN
-1757 SNVNFKMPAEGKTV
+1757 TNVNFKMPAEGKTV

-1816 NGKAYSW
+1816 SGKAYSW

-1903 KVGYHWH
+1903 KTGYHWH

-2070 NFAATQTVTLTA
+2070 DFAATQTVTLTA
-2082 RDYGSGINYI
+2082 RDYGSGIDYI
-2092 SFGKDEKYEKVTC
+2092 SFEKDEKYEKVTC

-2189 TKRDGVDFKRDG
+2189 TKRDG

-2384 RLGYHDYTGSDEQ
+2384 RFGYHDYTGSDEQ

>member
-48 VEWVATDRNGTDRWE
+48 VEWVATDKDGIYRWE

-76 YTYVKLRNGA
+76 YTYVKLKNGA
-86 TVKSFFSRQEN
+86 TIKSFFSRQEN

-148 YHSSNGNES
+148 YHSSNGNEA

-253 DKFLQINISVKNTN
+253 DKFLQINISIKNTN

-284 DDDNAA
+284 DDDNAT

-302 MYCETSDNYPF
+302 MYCETSSKYHG
-313 GTIPTATL
+313 GTVPTATL

-366 AHGGTSGEG
+366 KHGGTSGEG

-413 TFNAN
+413 TFNTN

-590 KAKNPTK
+590 KTKNPTK

-643 TVFNYTDNAPA
+643 TVFNYSDTAPS
-654 NTAGLTVTINNS
+654 NTAGQTVTINNN

-673 CLYQVY
+673 NLYQIY
-679 GSCFFYKG
+679 GNCFFYKG

-694 YEEGTNPDLKVTAS
+694 YEGTNPDLKVTAS
-708 IPDNNGYKY
+708 IPNSNGYKY

-736 LTYKNNYDIGKGKA
+736 LTYKNNYNIGQGKT
-750 SYVLSPHFSRVGI
+750 SYSLSPHFLRVGI
-763 SYDVRLNANVPENTE
+763 NYNVRLNANVPDTE

-783 LHRNG
+783 LHQNG
-788 ISSYIYDSNSRYF
+788 ISSYIYNNTSRYF

-809 LQDMLSPD
+809 SQDMLSPD
-817 VYSLKGYHLVSR
+817 VYSLKGYHLINR
-829 SNWYTEKTGGNTV
+829 NNWYTEKTGGNTV
-842 SAPCNNTKTE
+842 SAPCNNTEAE
-852 YPDWTEK
+852 YPDWAES
-859 NWNLTTTDGATV
+859 NWNLTTTDRATV

-904 TMVTID
+904 TIVTID
-910 NPSKSGYTFTGWTIT
+910 NPSKAGYTFTGWTIT

-964 KKEAPKTAN
+964 SKEAPKTARYTVKHYQMN
-973 LQTTGDVGIKTTSH
+973 TDGTYPSTPTNMESFSGLIGSSVTPAVKDYGQIFDKPSTKTVTISADGNTTVEYKYPRKKARVIVGKSTGIKTTDPVPGDY
-987 ATKTVVNI
+987 ADGYIGQTVTL
-995 GSSVQVSAVL
+995 SAIPE
-1005 NTGYVF
+1005 TGYRFKNWTSLLKENYGTVF
-1011 KGWYNGDVKVSDDLS
+1011 STTAGFNYTLTYNDSTAIQHQYGNGTS
-1026 FVYTMPNK
+1026 TMWGAYMQANAEPITYN
-1034 DTVLTAK
+1034 
-1041 TEIKWYTM
+1041 IKYNY
-1049 TFDPNGGILKNPGNN
+1049 NGGIKGAFAPTSAKYNEDVKISNPTKKNCIFAGWTITGYDPNTSGHSSATWTDETGASFKNLASVEGKTVTFTATWVQKDVHLVTISGRGIKLSKPLSYDGHVGETKRITAELKP
-1064 LYNAEWKNGN
+1064 
-1074 TVSVGWNINDFCYMN
+1074 
-1089 GDIPTRRGYRF
+1089 GYRF
-1100 TGWYLGSESVYNK
+1100 VNWTNYYNANEVISTDKDFDYKLTDKDYDNYL
-1113 YGIAI
+1113 
-1118 KNSSL
+1118 
-1123 YSYDTDYHWRYDG
+1123 
-1136 NVTVKAGWDAI
+1136 
-1147 NYKISY
+1147 
-1153 KVVTGAGSIP
+1153 
-1163 SQTVYYGD
+1163 
-1171 SFTLADGNAF
+1171 
-1181 TYTGHTFSHWYVR
+1181 
-1194 RSSDKKVF
+1194 SDKGGTYLK
-1202 CYDGNW
+1202 
-1208 HTTDGSDLYGSDVS
+1208 S
-1222 NWYPYNNSGLTF
+1222 NAVP
-1234 EMNDSWIR
+1234 
-1242 SDIDAD
+1242 ID
-1248 EEFVFWGFWA
+1248 
-1258 ADEYNIIYNL
+1258 YTITYKL
-1268 NGGTLNGKTN
+1268 NGGTASN
-1278 PDTYNIETPTF
+1278 PVSYNVESNTF
-1289 TLNNPTRTGY
+1289 TLNNPTRAGY
-1299 IFAGWCESKDTSYV
+1299 TFAGWTGTDITGTSKTV
-1313 YNRNANEVIK
+1313 TIN
-1323 KDESDSTSC
+1323 
-1332 FIPECYASL
+1332 
-1341 DYAPVFDPA
+1341 
-1350 YYLAKYPD
+1350 
-1358 LKSAYGDDA
+1358 
-1367 NKALSHFVKY
+1367 
-1377 GMKEGRQGSAEFE
+1377 QGS
-1390 VNAYKAKYKDL
+1390 
-1401 KDAFG
+1401 
-1406 DNLPKYYI
+1406 
-1414 HYILAGKSE
+1414 
-1423 GRTISQA
+1423 T
-1430 SISIYQGSIGNRTYT
+1430 GNRTYT
-1445 ATWTPIEYS
+1445 ATWTP
-1454 IVYTKG
+1454 VNYTINYDLNG
-1460 YTNNAKDDVIQSG
+1460 GTVAV
-1473 IKYNKDVTLISNP
+1473 SNP
-1486 FTGRSYTVKYSTS
+1486 TSYNIETPT
-1499 TTDRDWD
+1499 
-1506 KVTAPAGF
+1506 
-1514 NGTLEFAH
+1514 FAL
-1522 WNILSKTYAAGT
+1522 NNPIRL
-1534 KLKNLTTKNGDKITA
+1534 
-1549 TAQWKD
+1549 
-1555 KKFTL
+1555 
-1560 PVVSRPGYVFAGW
+1560 GYVFAGW
-1573 YSMVDRKVYKANT
+1573 TGSNGTTPQKNVSIYKGSTGNKFYKAN
-1586 EYTISQ
+1586 
-1592 ALTAYDNTFTAQWT
+1592 WT
-1606 AKTDTPYKVEHYK
+1606 AADVGYTVNHYVMDINGNYPSTPTKTER
-1619 MNLDGTTYTLADTD
+1619 LSG
-1633 NFKGTTDTSVTPAIK
+1633 FTDTSVTAKRLSLGNGFTYPDVQTVKIK
-1648 TYEGFTSPSTQ
+1648 T
-1659 TVTIKGDGTTVV
+1659 DGTTVV

-1748 ESGYNIIDN
+1748 ESGYSIIDN
-1757 SNVNFKMPAEGKTV
+1757 TNVNFKMPAEGKTV

-1816 NGKAYSW
+1816 SGKAYSW

-1903 KVGYHWH
+1903 KTGYHWH

-2070 NFAATQTVTLTA
+2070 DFAATQTVTLTA
-2082 RDYGSGINYI
+2082 RDYGSGIDYI
-2092 SFGKDEKYEKVTC
+2092 SFEKDEKYEKVTC

-2189 TKRDGVDFKRDG
+2189 TKRDG

-2324 IGDTIKLKSTGNNNT
+2324 IGDTIKFKSTGNNNT

-2384 RLGYHDYTGSDEQ
+2384 RFGYHDYTGSDEQ

-2553 NTTGGTALKLNRIT
+2553 NTTGGTALKFNRIT

>member
-1 MKLKRNFKTLLMII
+1 MKLKRTFKTLLMII

-20 VVSGILIDSGTLAYA
+20 VISGILTDSGTLAYA

-48 VEWVATDRNGTDRWE
+48 VEWVATDKDGIYRWE

-76 YTYVKLRNGA
+76 YTYVKLKNGA

-97 YEWTD
+97 KDWTD
-102 YTYISGDLCYDT
+102 YTYTSGSLCYDT
-114 WTMHDNRNVD
+114 WTMYNNRNVD

-143 TGSKH
+143 TSSKH

-206 RTEDSHN
+206 RTEDNHN

-253 DKFLQINISVKNTN
+253 DKFLQINISIKNTN

-284 DDDNAA
+284 DDDNAT

-302 MYCETSDNYPF
+302 MYCETSDNFPL

-345 RKEHVWLNNVLGDKA
+345 RKQHIWSNNVLGDK
-360 TNYNKY
+360 TTYFNKKP
-366 AHGGTSGEG
+366 HGGTSGEG
-375 ELDSGFSIAW
+375 ESDSGFSIAW

-413 TFNAN
+413 TFDAN

-427 SINNPSGN
+427 NINNPSGN

-450 SMSNDIPERA
+450 SMSGDIPERA

-529 LTKLTETASTE
+529 LAELTETADKE

-590 KAKNPTK
+590 KRKNPTK

-603 TSGEGGTDI
+603 TSASGGTDI
-612 GRGKKIYNNLYEI
+612 GRGEKTYNNLYEI

-643 TVFNYTDNAPA
+643 TVFNYSDTAPS
-654 NTAGLTVTINNS
+654 NTAGQTVTINNN

-673 CLYQVY
+673 NLYQVY

-687 TDGEYHD
+687 TDGAYHD
-694 YEEGTNPDLKVTAS
+694 YEGTNPDLKVTAS
-708 IPDNNGYKY
+708 IPNSNGYKY
-717 IFNGWHHKNWNY
+717 IFNGWHHKKLNY

-736 LTYKNNYDIGKGKA
+736 LTYKNDYNIGQGKT
-750 SYVLSPHFSRVGI
+750 SYSLSPHFTRTGI
-763 SYDVRLNANVPENTE
+763 DYTVRLHANVPDTE

-783 LHRNG
+783 LHQNG
-788 ISSYIYDSNSRYF
+788 ISSYIYDSNSF

-817 VYSLKGYHLVSR
+817 VYSLKGYHLISR

-842 SAPCNNTKTE
+842 SAPCNNTEAE
-852 YPDWTEK
+852 YPDWAES
-859 NWNLTTTDGATV
+859 NWNLTTEDGTTV

-891 TYGTSHPTSADYD
+891 TYGTSHPTSVDYD

-910 NPSKSGYTFTGWTIT
+910 NPSKTGYTFTGWTIT
-925 GYDSTASGHNASAW
+925 GYDSTTSGHAGSAW
-939 TEETGTSYKNL
+939 TDETGTSYKNL

-964 KKEAPKTAN
+964 SKEAPKTAKYIVKHYKMDVNGNYPSVPDETEN
-973 LQTTGDVGIKTTSH
+973 LT
-987 ATKTVVNI
+987 ANI
-995 GSSVQVSAVL
+995 GSSVTPNTKDYGKLYNKPSLKTITVSSDSGQNVIEYRYSRKMARVILYKDEGIKSTDPIAGDYERDYVGATIKLSAVMQKGYKFKNWTSKLDYNLGTVLSTANPYNYTLTSEDMQGVTHTYNNGAGSTWGALIQANSTPITYSIAYNL
-1005 NTGYVF
+1005 NGGVFGAFHPTSTSYNEDVKISNPAKENCIFAGWTITGYDTETSGHSAATWTGETGASF
-1011 KGWYNGDVKVSDDLS
+1011 KNLASTEGKTVTFTAVWNVATANFQTTGDTGIASTSHPNKTSENIGSSINVNAKLNNGYTFVGWYNGSTLVSDKMN
-1026 FVYTMPNK
+1026 FNYTMPNT

-1041 TEIKWYTM
+1041 TTPAKYT
-1049 TFDPNGGILKNPGNN
+1049 I
-1064 LYNAEWKNGN
+1064 
-1074 TVSVGWNINDFCYMN
+1074 
-1089 GDIPTRRGYRF
+1089 
-1100 TGWYLGSESVYNK
+1100 
-1113 YGIAI
+1113 
-1118 KNSSL
+1118 
-1123 YSYDTDYHWRYDG
+1123 SYD
-1136 NVTVKAGWDAI
+1136 
-1147 NYKISY
+1147 
-1153 KVVTGAGSIP
+1153 
-1163 SQTVYYGD
+1163 
-1171 SFTLADGNAF
+1171 
-1181 TYTGHTFSHWYVR
+1181 
-1194 RSSDKKVF
+1194 
-1202 CYDGNW
+1202 
-1208 HTTDGSDLYGSDVS
+1208 
-1222 NWYPYNNSGLTF
+1222 
-1234 EMNDSWIR
+1234 
-1242 SDIDAD
+1242 
-1248 EEFVFWGFWA
+1248 
-1258 ADEYNIIYNL
+1258 L
-1268 NGGTLNGKTN
+1268 NGGAVAVSN
-1278 PDTYNIETPTF
+1278 PTSYNIETPTF
-1289 TLNNPTRTGY
+1289 TLNNPVRLGYVFVGWTGSN
-1299 IFAGWCESKDTSYV
+1299 GTTTPQKNV
-1313 YNRNANEVIK
+1313 
-1323 KDESDSTSC
+1323 
-1332 FIPECYASL
+1332 
-1341 DYAPVFDPA
+1341 
-1350 YYLAKYPD
+1350 
-1358 LKSAYGDDA
+1358 
-1367 NKALSHFVKY
+1367 
-1377 GMKEGRQGSAEFE
+1377 
-1390 VNAYKAKYKDL
+1390 
-1401 KDAFG
+1401 
-1406 DNLPKYYI
+1406 
-1414 HYILAGKSE
+1414 
-1423 GRTISQA
+1423 
-1430 SISIYQGSIGNRTYT
+1430 SIYKGSTGNRTYKANWT
-1445 ATWTPIEYS
+1445 ANT
-1454 IVYTKG
+1454 
-1460 YTNNAKDDVIQSG
+1460 
-1473 IKYNKDVTLISNP
+1473 
-1486 FTGRSYTVKYSTS
+1486 
-1499 TTDRDWD
+1499 
-1506 KVTAPAGF
+1506 
-1514 NGTLEFAH
+1514 
-1522 WNILSKTYAAGT
+1522 GT
-1534 KLKNLTTKNGDKITA
+1534 K
-1549 TAQWKD
+1549 
-1555 KKFTL
+1555 
-1560 PVVSRPGYVFAGW
+1560 
-1573 YSMVDRKVYKANT
+1573 
-1586 EYTISQ
+1586 YT
-1592 ALTAYDNTFTAQWT
+1592 
-1606 AKTDTPYKVEHYK
+1606 VEHYK

-1633 NFKGTTDTSVTPAIK
+1633 NLKGTTDTSVTPAIK

-1748 ESGYNIIDN
+1748 ESGYSIIDN
-1757 SNVNFKMPAEGKTV
+1757 DNVSFKMPAEGKTV

-1801 SLNDSNYTMY
+1801 SLNDSNYTIY

-1823 VKPVVRTL
+1823 VTPDIKTY

-1837 GVLPSEGTAYVKPD
+1837 ATLPSEGTAYVKPD

-1871 VNANV
+1871 INANV
-1876 EYGNGISSVSGLKT
+1876 EYGNGISSVSGLKI

-1903 KVGYHWH
+1903 KTGYHWH
-1910 GTDKCAS
+1910 DTDDCIS
-1917 SGKYPTGWYSR
+1917 SIKYPTGWYSR

-1952 PARNVYLGVKA
+1952 PARNVKLGVKA
-1963 TNNSYTVVYNKNQPV
+1963 TNNSYTVVYNGNKPTD
-1978 EPKSISNVTGSTES
+1978 PSSLYNVQVIDEIK
-1992 QTFIYDESQN
+1992 QEFIYNESQN
-2002 LRNNGFTLTG
+2002 IATNKFNLAG
-2012 YTRKSGW
+2012 YTRKDGW
-2019 MTKPSKNGNGTADF
+2019 MTKPSTDGNGTADYA
-2033 SYGQSVKN
+2033 YGETVINLTDKN
-2041 LTTVNLGT
+2041 LDVI
-2049 VNLYAI
+2049 NLYAI

-2070 NFAATQTVTLTA
+2070 DFATTQTVTLTA
-2082 RDYGSGINYI
+2082 KDYGSGINYI

-2189 TKRDGVDFKRDG
+2189 TKRNG

-2220 KADGNKTC
+2220 KADGNKTY
-2228 YAIWKDTKKPV
+2228 YAIWKDTINPLV
-2239 AVLEDVTSNLSAS
+2239 VITDVSNKDADS
-2252 QTITFKLYDT
+2252 QTIKFNLYDLDADLT
-2262 AEGKT
+2262 DKDFEGKDLEYIKEHGEK
-2267 NTGSDIAGYYI
+2267 TGSDIAAYWF
-2278 GTNPDAK
+2278 GTNPIY
-2285 SNTKKNVTA
+2285 NGNGNNRTA
-2294 DKNGT
+2294 TEIVKDEG
-2299 YSGSETITLNGETT
+2299 YSVNLEKTVGEANY
-2313 YYIFPYDKAGN
+2313 YYIFAEDKAGN
-2324 IGDTIKLKSTGNNNT
+2324 ISKTTIAVDANGNVTPNNDLT
-2339 PEITP
+2339 FCSLT
-2344 GILFHRVDFN
+2344 LN
-2354 ANGSTDSPATVN
+2354 ANDGLIQEN
-2366 IPYAVIPH
+2366 
-2374 GSTITMPTAY
+2374 GQNTIQKLIRKGNTYNLTNVHAE
-2384 RLGYHDYTGSDEQ
+2384 RTGYHDTESDTDGVSMHWSHEIALGSNIIDEDKQ
-2397 TADNDGKT
+2397 TVI
-2405 SYWGTDSKAV
+2405 GTDNSVNPESLTEWEAKGNDTLYTKWTPNAY
-2415 TGFNTL
+2415 TL
-2421 KVTKSQTCFA
+2421 KVY
-2431 LWKANKYTIT
+2431 L
-2441 LVSNKPDTKNGY
+2441 NKPVKATEDINTYNTVSSDTNKWIYDTYTGY
-2453 RVNSTYSPENDTKIT
+2453 YKT
-2468 VTFDEVIPFS
+2468 VLVYDKVWSIPDSAEF
-2478 KAKNPEI
+2478 AGL
-2485 TGWTFKGYA
+2485 TGWTTTGFK
-2494 FNELS
+2494 N
-2499 TSDNNNSKT
+2499 
-2508 VVSTNQKFGLQFVK
+2508 V
-2522 DWYKDAGKTFENVS
+2522 GKTGKS
-2536 DITLY
+2536 DIIYLNSLNRSYDEADDVSKASDIGTNLTSVKGDAVAY
-2541 AAWSEN
+2541 TMLWKEN
-2547 RYTVNY
+2547 RYTVNFRA
-2553 NTTGGTALKLNRIT
+2553 NGGTAVKRVTL
-2567 YWYEDEFSLPDATG
+2567 
-2581 DYYNTFMKLEDNKK
+2581 LEKKIDGSAKERTVDTTASANKK
-2595 AVTTYRPAHHFV
+2595 ATDKTYDTSIIIGYESMIKVLDSPVRPGFTFTFFTKDKDYAKTAHMKDDKPDFNKSV
-2607 MWKCVSDENS
+2607 LCTGELSEEAAKKYREEYKITGSL
-2617 NGDVYS
+2617 NGDEEVDLYS
-2623 SGGKAVRLV
+2623 SW
-2632 SKNNGECTLNAVW
+2632 SKR
-2645 KQKQI
+2645 KP
-2650 VTLNITSDTFKESM
+2650 VTLQSFISANSIRTDANALTKIALGTYITRDNAKDINSAWFNKNYK
-2664 TNDYAA
+2664 TND
-2670 LADAMWAEKGTGYI
+2670 KG
-2684 KDQTAIKEYTFTK
+2684 EYVMNDTVEVLQEWNVTK
-2697 TSDIKE
+2697 TEIKQ
-2703 TK
+2703 TYSKKIMADNN

>member
-1 MKLKRNFKTLLMII
+1 MKLKRTFKTLLMII

-20 VVSGILIDSGTLAYA
+20 VISGILTDSGTLAYA

-48 VEWVATDRNGTDRWE
+48 VEWVATDKDGIYRWE

-76 YTYVKLRNGA
+76 YTYVKLKNGA

-97 YEWTD
+97 KDWTD
-102 YTYISGDLCYDT
+102 YTYTSGSLCYDT
-114 WTMHDNRNVD
+114 WTMHNNRNVD

-143 TGSKH
+143 TNSKH
-148 YHSSNGNES
+148 YHSSNGNEA

-171 PVYSIYY
+171 PIYSIYY

-206 RTEDSHN
+206 RTEDNHN

-253 DKFLQINISVKNTN
+253 DKFLQINISIKNTN

-302 MYCETSDNYPF
+302 MYCETSDNYHG
-313 GTIPTATL
+313 GTIPAATL

-345 RKEHVWLNNVLGDKA
+345 RKEHIWLNNVLGDKA

-366 AHGGTSGEG
+366 KHGGTSGEG

-427 SINNPSGN
+427 NINNPSGN

-521 TGDIPSSE
+521 TGNIPSSE
-529 LTKLTETASTE
+529 LTKLAETASTE

-550 FSKAFVQNENNYLPG
+550 FSKAFIQNENNYLPG

-590 KAKNPTK
+590 KTKNPTK

-603 TSGEGGTDI
+603 TSASGGTDI
-612 GRGKKIYNNLYEI
+612 GRGEKTYNNLYEI

-643 TVFNYTDNAPA
+643 TVFNYTDTAPS
-654 NTAGLTVTINNS
+654 NTAGQTVTINNN
-666 INDGMDN
+666 INDGIDN
-673 CLYQVY
+673 NLYQVY

-694 YEEGTNPDLKVTAS
+694 YEGTNPDLKVTAS
-708 IPDNNGYKY
+708 IPNSNGYKY

-763 SYDVRLNANVPENTE
+763 DYIVRLHANVPANTE

-783 LHRNG
+783 LHQNG
-788 ISSYIYDSNSRYF
+788 ISSYIYDSNSF

-817 VYSLKGYHLVSR
+817 VYSLKGYHLISR

-842 SAPCNNTKTE
+842 SAPCNNTEAE
-852 YPDWTEK
+852 YPDWAES
-859 NWNLTTTDGATV
+859 NWNLTTEDGATV

-891 TYGTSHPTSADYD
+891 TYGTSHPTSVDYD

-910 NPSKSGYTFTGWTIT
+910 NPSKTGYTFTGWTIT
-925 GYDSTASGHNASAW
+925 GYDSTTSGYAGSTW
-939 TEETGTSYKNL
+939 TDETGTSYKNL

-964 KKEAPKTAN
+964 SKEAPKTARYTVKHYQMNADGTYPSTPTNMESFSGLIGSSATPAVKDYGQIFDKPSTKTVTISADGSTTVEYKYPRKKARVIVGKNTGIKTTDPIPGDYADGYIGQTVTLSATPETGYRFKNWTSLLKKNYGTVFSNTASFNYTLTYNDSTAIQHQYGNGTSTMWGAYMQANAEPITYNIKYNYNGGIKGAFAPTSAKYNEDVKISNPTKKNCIFAGWTITGYDTETSGHNASAWTGETGASFKN
-973 LQTTGDVGIKTTSH
+973 LASIEGKTVTFTAVWNVATANFQTTGDTGIASTSH
-987 ATKTVVNI
+987 PNKTSENI
-995 GSSVQVSAVL
+995 GSSINVNAKL
-1005 NTGYVF
+1005 NNGYTF
-1011 KGWYNGDVKVSDDLS
+1011 AGWYNGSTLVSDKMN
-1026 FVYTMPNK
+1026 FNYTMPDA

-1041 TEIKWYTM
+1041 TTPAKYT
-1049 TFDPNGGILKNPGNN
+1049 I
-1064 LYNAEWKNGN
+1064 
-1074 TVSVGWNINDFCYMN
+1074 
-1089 GDIPTRRGYRF
+1089 
-1100 TGWYLGSESVYNK
+1100 
-1113 YGIAI
+1113 
-1118 KNSSL
+1118 
-1123 YSYDTDYHWRYDG
+1123 SYD
-1136 NVTVKAGWDAI
+1136 
-1147 NYKISY
+1147 
-1153 KVVTGAGSIP
+1153 
-1163 SQTVYYGD
+1163 
-1171 SFTLADGNAF
+1171 
-1181 TYTGHTFSHWYVR
+1181 
-1194 RSSDKKVF
+1194 
-1202 CYDGNW
+1202 
-1208 HTTDGSDLYGSDVS
+1208 
-1222 NWYPYNNSGLTF
+1222 
-1234 EMNDSWIR
+1234 
-1242 SDIDAD
+1242 
-1248 EEFVFWGFWA
+1248 
-1258 ADEYNIIYNL
+1258 L
-1268 NGGTLNGKTN
+1268 NGGAVAVSN
-1278 PDTYNIETPTF
+1278 PTSYNIETPTF
-1289 TLNNPTRTGY
+1289 TLNNPVRLGYVFVGWTGSN
-1299 IFAGWCESKDTSYV
+1299 GTTTPQKNV
-1313 YNRNANEVIK
+1313 
-1323 KDESDSTSC
+1323 
-1332 FIPECYASL
+1332 
-1341 DYAPVFDPA
+1341 
-1350 YYLAKYPD
+1350 
-1358 LKSAYGDDA
+1358 
-1367 NKALSHFVKY
+1367 
-1377 GMKEGRQGSAEFE
+1377 
-1390 VNAYKAKYKDL
+1390 
-1401 KDAFG
+1401 
-1406 DNLPKYYI
+1406 
-1414 HYILAGKSE
+1414 
-1423 GRTISQA
+1423 
-1430 SISIYQGSIGNRTYT
+1430 SIYKGSTGNRTYKANWT
-1445 ATWTPIEYS
+1445 ANT
-1454 IVYTKG
+1454 
-1460 YTNNAKDDVIQSG
+1460 
-1473 IKYNKDVTLISNP
+1473 
-1486 FTGRSYTVKYSTS
+1486 
-1499 TTDRDWD
+1499 
-1506 KVTAPAGF
+1506 
-1514 NGTLEFAH
+1514 
-1522 WNILSKTYAAGT
+1522 GT
-1534 KLKNLTTKNGDKITA
+1534 K
-1549 TAQWKD
+1549 
-1555 KKFTL
+1555 
-1560 PVVSRPGYVFAGW
+1560 
-1573 YSMVDRKVYKANT
+1573 
-1586 EYTISQ
+1586 YT
-1592 ALTAYDNTFTAQWT
+1592 
-1606 AKTDTPYKVEHYK
+1606 VEHYK

-1633 NFKGTTDTSVTPAIK
+1633 NLKGTTDTSVTPAVK

-1681 LDLNGLINGTLRGNL
+1681 LDLNGLINETLRGNL

-1748 ESGYNIIDN
+1748 ESGYSIIDN
-1757 SNVNFKMPAEGKTV
+1757 GNVSFKMPAEGKTV

-1781 YLVRHWKKNVNTDSK
+1781 YLVRRWKKNVNTDSK

-1801 SLNDSNYTMY
+1801 SLNDSNYTIY

-1823 VKPVVRTL
+1823 VTPDIKTY

-1837 GVLPSEGTAYVKPD
+1837 ATLPSEGTAYVKPD

-1903 KVGYHWH
+1903 KIGYHWH

-1952 PARNVYLGVKA
+1952 PARNVYLKVKA

-1978 EPKSISNVTGSTES
+1978 EPKSISNVTGSIES

-2012 YTRKSGW
+2012 YTKKSGW
-2019 MTKPSKNGNGTADF
+2019 MTASSKNGNGTADF

-2055 WEDNAPEE
+2055 WEDNTPEE

-2070 NFAATQTVTLTA
+2070 DFAATQTVTLTA
-2082 RDYGSGINYI
+2082 RDYGSGIDYI

-2164 DFTSVPETLSTYISI
+2164 DFTSVPETLSTISI

-2189 TKRDGVDFKRDG
+2189 TKRDG

-2220 KADGNKTC
+2220 KADDNKTY
-2228 YAIWKDTKKPV
+2228 YAVWKDTKKPV

-2278 GTNPDAK
+2278 GTNPDAE

-2508 VVSTNQKFGLQFVK
+2508 VVRTNQKFGLQFVK

-2607 MWKCVSDENS
+2607 MWKCISDENS

-2650 VTLNITSDTFKESM
+2650 VTLNITSDTFRESM

-2670 LADAMWAEKGTGYI
+2670 LADAMWAKKGTGYI

>member
-1 MKLKRNFKTLLMII
+1 MKLKRTFKTLLMII

-48 VEWVATDRNGTDRWE
+48 VEWVSTDRNGTDRWE

-114 WTMHDNRNVD
+114 WTMYGSRNVD

-148 YHSSNGNES
+148 YHSSNGNEA

-171 PVYSIYY
+171 PIYSIYY

-284 DDDNAA
+284 DDDNAT

-345 RKEHVWLNNVLGDKA
+345 RKEHVWLNNVLGDK
-360 TNYNKY
+360 TTYFNKKP
-366 AHGGTSGEG
+366 HGGTSGEG

-413 TFNAN
+413 TFDAN
-418 GGELKTPGT
+418 GGKLKTPGEN
-427 SINNPSGN
+427 INKPNGN
-435 YSNKVTVTYGTDTYS
+435 NSNKVTVTYGTASYS
-450 SMSNDIPERA
+450 SMSGDIPERT

-521 TGDIPSSE
+521 TGNIPSSE
-529 LTKLTETASTE
+529 LTKLAETASTE
-540 GWTWNENGRY
+540 GWTWNENDRY

-590 KAKNPTK
+590 KTKNPTK

-603 TSGEGGTDI
+603 TSASGGTDI

-1445 ATWTPIEYS
+1445 ATWTPIN
-1454 IVYTKG
+1454 YTINYDLNG
-1460 YTNNAKDDVIQSG
+1460 GTVAV
-1473 IKYNKDVTLISNP
+1473 SNP
-1486 FTGRSYTVKYSTS
+1486 TSYNIETPT
-1499 TTDRDWD
+1499 
-1506 KVTAPAGF
+1506 
-1514 NGTLEFAH
+1514 FAL
-1522 WNILSKTYAAGT
+1522 NNPIRL
-1534 KLKNLTTKNGDKITA
+1534 
-1549 TAQWKD
+1549 
-1555 KKFTL
+1555 
-1560 PVVSRPGYVFAGW
+1560 GYVFAGW
-1573 YSMVDRKVYKANT
+1573 TGSNGTTPQKNVSIYKGSTGNKFYKAN
-1586 EYTISQ
+1586 
-1592 ALTAYDNTFTAQWT
+1592 WT
-1606 AKTDTPYKVEHYK
+1606 AADVGYTVNHYVMDINGNYPSTPTKTER
-1619 MNLDGTTYTLADTD
+1619 LSG
-1633 NFKGTTDTSVTPAIK
+1633 FTDTSVTAK
-1648 TYEGFTSPSTQ
+1648 RLSLGNGFTYPDVQ
-1659 TVTIKGDGTTVV
+1659 TVKIKADGTTVV

-1681 LDLNGLINGTLRGNL
+1681 LDLNGLINRTLRGNL

-1748 ESGYNIIDN
+1748 ESGYSIIDN

-1816 NGKAYSW
+1816 SGKAYSW

-1903 KVGYHWH
+1903 KTGYHWH

-2002 LRNNGFTLTG
+2002 LKNNGFTLTG

-2019 MTKPSKNGNGTADF
+2019 MTASSKNGNGTADF

-2049 VNLYAI
+2049 VNLYAV

-2082 RDYGSGINYI
+2082 RDYGSGIDYI

-2142 QTTLNTNKNNIVS
+2142 RTTLNTNKNNIVS

-2164 DFTSVPETLSTYISI
+2164 DFTSVPETLSTNISI

-2189 TKRDGVDFKRDG
+2189 TKRDG

>member
-1 MKLKRNFKTLLMII
+1 MKLKRTFKTLLMII

-48 VEWVATDRNGTDRWE
+48 VEWVATDKDGIYRWE

-76 YTYVKLRNGA
+76 YTYVKLKNGA

-97 YEWTD
+97 KDWTD
-102 YTYISGDLCYDT
+102 YTYTSGSICYDT
-114 WTMHDNRNVD
+114 WTMYNNRNVD

-143 TGSKH
+143 TSSKH
-148 YHSSNGNES
+148 YHSSNGNEA

-171 PVYSIYY
+171 PIYSIYY

-302 MYCETSDNYPF
+302 MYCETSDNYHG
-313 GTIPTATL
+313 GTIPAATL

-366 AHGGTSGEG
+366 KHGGTSGEG

-405 KYNSDNKI
+405 KYNSNNKI
-413 TFNAN
+413 TFNTN

-540 GWTWNENGRY
+540 GWTWNENDRY

-603 TSGEGGTDI
+603 TSASGGTDI

-694 YEEGTNPDLKVTAS
+694 YEGTNPDLKVTAS
-708 IPDNNGYKY
+708 IPDSNGYKY

-736 LTYKNNYDIGKGKA
+736 LTYKNNYNIGQGKT
-750 SYVLSPHFSRVGI
+750 SYSLSPHFSRVGI
-763 SYDVRLNANVPENTE
+763 NYNVRLNANVPDTE

-783 LHRNG
+783 LHQNG
-788 ISSYIYDSNSRYF
+788 ISSYIYNSTSRYF

-809 LQDMLSPD
+809 SQDMLSPD

-859 NWNLTTTDGATV
+859 NWNLTTTDRATV

-904 TMVTID
+904 TIVTID
-910 NPSKSGYTFTGWTIT
+910 NPSKAGYTFTGWTIT

-964 KKEAPKTAN
+964 SKEAPKTARYTVKHYQMN
-973 LQTTGDVGIKTTSH
+973 TDGTYPSTPTNMESFSGLIGSSVTPAVKDYGQIFDKPSTKTVTISADGNTTVEYKYPRKKARVIVGKSTGIKTTDPVPGDY
-987 ATKTVVNI
+987 ADGYIGQTVTL
-995 GSSVQVSAVL
+995 SAIPE
-1005 NTGYVF
+1005 TGYRFKNWTSLLKENYGTVF
-1011 KGWYNGDVKVSDDLS
+1011 STTAGFNYTLTYNDSTAIQHQYGNGTS
-1026 FVYTMPNK
+1026 TMWGAYMQANAEPITYN
-1034 DTVLTAK
+1034 
-1041 TEIKWYTM
+1041 IKYNY
-1049 TFDPNGGILKNPGNN
+1049 NGGIKGAFAPTSAKYNEDVKISNPTKKNCIFAGWTITGYDPNTSGHSSATWTDETGASFKNLASVEGKTVTFTATWVQKDVHLVTISGRGIKLSKPLSYDGHVGETKRITAELKP
-1064 LYNAEWKNGN
+1064 
-1074 TVSVGWNINDFCYMN
+1074 
-1089 GDIPTRRGYRF
+1089 GYRF
-1100 TGWYLGSESVYNK
+1100 VNWTNYYNANEV
-1113 YGIAI
+1113 I
-1118 KNSSL
+1118 S
-1123 YSYDTDYHWRYDG
+1123 TDKDF
-1136 NVTVKAGWDAI
+1136 D
-1147 NYKISY
+1147 YKITDKDY
-1153 KVVTGAGSIP
+1153 DN
-1163 SQTVYYGD
+1163 Y
-1171 SFTLADGNAF
+1171 L
-1181 TYTGHTFSHWYVR
+1181 
-1194 RSSDKKVF
+1194 SDKGGTYLK
-1202 CYDGNW
+1202 
-1208 HTTDGSDLYGSDVS
+1208 S
-1222 NWYPYNNSGLTF
+1222 NAVP
-1234 EMNDSWIR
+1234 
-1242 SDIDAD
+1242 IDYTITY
-1248 EEFVFWGFWA
+1248 E
-1258 ADEYNIIYNL
+1258 L
-1268 NGGTLNGKTN
+1268 NGGTASN
-1278 PDTYNIETPTF
+1278 PVSYNVESNTF
-1289 TLNNPTRTGY
+1289 TLNNPTRAGY
-1299 IFAGWCESKDTSYV
+1299 TFAGWTGTDITGTSKTV
-1313 YNRNANEVIK
+1313 TIN
-1323 KDESDSTSC
+1323 
-1332 FIPECYASL
+1332 
-1341 DYAPVFDPA
+1341 
-1350 YYLAKYPD
+1350 
-1358 LKSAYGDDA
+1358 
-1367 NKALSHFVKY
+1367 
-1377 GMKEGRQGSAEFE
+1377 QGS
-1390 VNAYKAKYKDL
+1390 
-1401 KDAFG
+1401 
-1406 DNLPKYYI
+1406 
-1414 HYILAGKSE
+1414 
-1423 GRTISQA
+1423 T
-1430 SISIYQGSIGNRTYT
+1430 GNRTYT
-1445 ATWTPIEYS
+1445 ATWTP
-1454 IVYTKG
+1454 VNYTINYDLNG
-1460 YTNNAKDDVIQSG
+1460 GTVAV
-1473 IKYNKDVTLISNP
+1473 SNP
-1486 FTGRSYTVKYSTS
+1486 TSYNIETPT
-1499 TTDRDWD
+1499 
-1506 KVTAPAGF
+1506 
-1514 NGTLEFAH
+1514 FAL
-1522 WNILSKTYAAGT
+1522 NNPIRL
-1534 KLKNLTTKNGDKITA
+1534 
-1549 TAQWKD
+1549 
-1555 KKFTL
+1555 
-1560 PVVSRPGYVFAGW
+1560 GYVFAGW
-1573 YSMVDRKVYKANT
+1573 TGSNGTTPQKNVSIYKGSTGNKFYKAN
-1586 EYTISQ
+1586 
-1592 ALTAYDNTFTAQWT
+1592 WT
-1606 AKTDTPYKVEHYK
+1606 AADVGYTVNHYVMDINGNYPSTPTKTER
-1619 MNLDGTTYTLADTD
+1619 LSG
-1633 NFKGTTDTSVTPAIK
+1633 FTDTSVTAKRLSLGNGFTYPDVQTVKIK
-1648 TYEGFTSPSTQ
+1648 T
-1659 TVTIKGDGTTVV
+1659 DGTTVV

-1712 AGTAVVTVNGTV
+1712 AGTTVVTVNETV

-1748 ESGYNIIDN
+1748 ESGYSIIDN
-1757 SNVNFKMPAEGKTV
+1757 SNVIFKMPAEGKTV

-1903 KVGYHWH
+1903 KTGYHWH

-2278 GTNPDAK
+2278 GTNPDAE

>member
-1 MKLKRNFKTLLMII
+1 MKLKRTFKTLLMII

-48 VEWVATDRNGTDRWE
+48 VEWVATDKDGICRWE

-76 YTYVKLRNGA
+76 YTYVRLKNGA

-97 YEWTD
+97 KDWTD
-102 YTYISGDLCYDT
+102 YTYTSGSLCYDT
-114 WTMHDNRNVD
+114 WTMYNNRNVD

-138 WDNLV
+138 WDDLV

-148 YHSSNGNES
+148 YHSSNRNEA

-171 PVYSIYY
+171 PIYSIYY

-253 DKFLQINISVKNTN
+253 DKFLQINISIKNTN

-302 MYCETSDNYPF
+302 MYCETSDNYHG
-313 GTIPTATL
+313 GTIPAATL

-366 AHGGTSGEG
+366 KHGGTSGEG

-405 KYNSDNKI
+405 KYNSNNKI
-413 TFNAN
+413 TFNTN

-540 GWTWNENGRY
+540 GWTWNENDRY

-603 TSGEGGTDI
+603 TSASGGTDI

-694 YEEGTNPDLKVTAS
+694 YEGTNPDLKVTAS
-708 IPDNNGYKY
+708 IPDSNGYKY

-736 LTYKNNYDIGKGKA
+736 LTYKNNYNIGQGKT
-750 SYVLSPHFSRVGI
+750 SYSLSPHFSRVGI
-763 SYDVRLNANVPENTE
+763 NYNVRLNANVPDTE

-783 LHRNG
+783 LHQNG
-788 ISSYIYDSNSRYF
+788 ISSYIYNSTSRYF

-809 LQDMLSPD
+809 SQDMLSPD

-859 NWNLTTTDGATV
+859 NWNLTTTDRATV

-904 TMVTID
+904 TIVTID
-910 NPSKSGYTFTGWTIT
+910 NPSKAGYTFTGWTIT

-964 KKEAPKTAN
+964 SKEAPKTARYTVKHYQMN
-973 LQTTGDVGIKTTSH
+973 TDGTYPSTPTNMESFSGLIGSSVTPAVKDYGQIFDKPSTKTVTISADGNTTVEYKYPRKKARVIVGKSTGIKTTDPVPGDY
-987 ATKTVVNI
+987 ADGYIGQTVTL
-995 GSSVQVSAVL
+995 SAIPE
-1005 NTGYVF
+1005 TGYRFKNWTSLLKENYGTVF
-1011 KGWYNGDVKVSDDLS
+1011 STTAGFNYTLTYNDSTAIQHQYGNGTS
-1026 FVYTMPNK
+1026 TMWGAYMQANAEPITYN
-1034 DTVLTAK
+1034 
-1041 TEIKWYTM
+1041 IKYNY
-1049 TFDPNGGILKNPGNN
+1049 NGGIKGAFAPTSAKYNEDVKISNPTKKNCIFAGWTITGYDPNTSGHSSATWTDETGASFKNLASVEGKTVTFTATWVQKDVHLVTISGRGIKLSKPLSYDGHVGETKRITAELKP
-1064 LYNAEWKNGN
+1064 
-1074 TVSVGWNINDFCYMN
+1074 
-1089 GDIPTRRGYRF
+1089 GYRF
-1100 TGWYLGSESVYNK
+1100 VNWTNYYNANEV
-1113 YGIAI
+1113 I
-1118 KNSSL
+1118 S
-1123 YSYDTDYHWRYDG
+1123 TDKDF
-1136 NVTVKAGWDAI
+1136 D
-1147 NYKISY
+1147 YKITDKDY
-1153 KVVTGAGSIP
+1153 DN
-1163 SQTVYYGD
+1163 Y
-1171 SFTLADGNAF
+1171 L
-1181 TYTGHTFSHWYVR
+1181 
-1194 RSSDKKVF
+1194 SDKGGTYLK
-1202 CYDGNW
+1202 
-1208 HTTDGSDLYGSDVS
+1208 S
-1222 NWYPYNNSGLTF
+1222 NAVP
-1234 EMNDSWIR
+1234 
-1242 SDIDAD
+1242 IDYTITY
-1248 EEFVFWGFWA
+1248 E
-1258 ADEYNIIYNL
+1258 L
-1268 NGGTLNGKTN
+1268 NGGTASN
-1278 PDTYNIETPTF
+1278 PVSYNVESNTF
-1289 TLNNPTRTGY
+1289 TLNNPTRAGY
-1299 IFAGWCESKDTSYV
+1299 TFAGWTGTDITGTSKTV
-1313 YNRNANEVIK
+1313 TIN
-1323 KDESDSTSC
+1323 
-1332 FIPECYASL
+1332 
-1341 DYAPVFDPA
+1341 
-1350 YYLAKYPD
+1350 
-1358 LKSAYGDDA
+1358 
-1367 NKALSHFVKY
+1367 
-1377 GMKEGRQGSAEFE
+1377 QGS
-1390 VNAYKAKYKDL
+1390 
-1401 KDAFG
+1401 
-1406 DNLPKYYI
+1406 
-1414 HYILAGKSE
+1414 
-1423 GRTISQA
+1423 T
-1430 SISIYQGSIGNRTYT
+1430 GNRTYT
-1445 ATWTPIEYS
+1445 ATWTP
-1454 IVYTKG
+1454 VNYTINYDLNG
-1460 YTNNAKDDVIQSG
+1460 GTVAV
-1473 IKYNKDVTLISNP
+1473 SNP
-1486 FTGRSYTVKYSTS
+1486 TSYNIETPT
-1499 TTDRDWD
+1499 
-1506 KVTAPAGF
+1506 
-1514 NGTLEFAH
+1514 FAL
-1522 WNILSKTYAAGT
+1522 NNPIRL
-1534 KLKNLTTKNGDKITA
+1534 
-1549 TAQWKD
+1549 
-1555 KKFTL
+1555 
-1560 PVVSRPGYVFAGW
+1560 GYVFAGW
-1573 YSMVDRKVYKANT
+1573 TGSNGTTPQKNVSIYKGSTGNKFYKAN
-1586 EYTISQ
+1586 
-1592 ALTAYDNTFTAQWT
+1592 WT
-1606 AKTDTPYKVEHYK
+1606 AADVGYTVNHYVMDINGNYPSTPTKTER
-1619 MNLDGTTYTLADTD
+1619 LSG
-1633 NFKGTTDTSVTPAIK
+1633 FTDTSVTAKRLSLGNGFTYPDVQTVKIK
-1648 TYEGFTSPSTQ
+1648 T
-1659 TVTIKGDGTTVV
+1659 DGTTVV

-1748 ESGYNIIDN
+1748 ESGYSIIDN

-1796 TYNEN
+1796 TYNKN

-1816 NGKAYSW
+1816 SGKAYSW

-2002 LRNNGFTLTG
+2002 LKNNGFTLTG

-2019 MTKPSKNGNGTADF
+2019 MTASSKNGNGTADF

-2049 VNLYAI
+2049 VNLYAV

-2082 RDYGSGINYI
+2082 RDYGSGIDYI

-2164 DFTSVPETLSTYISI
+2164 DFTSVPETLSTNISI

-2189 TKRDGVDFKRDG
+2189 TKRDG

>member
-1 MKLKRNFKTLLMII
+1 MKLKRTFKTLLMII

-20 VVSGILIDSGTLAYA
+20 VISGILTDSGTLAYA

-97 YEWTD
+97 KDWTD
-102 YTYISGDLCYDT
+102 YTYTSGSLCYDT
-114 WTMHDNRNVD
+114 WTMYNNRNVD

-148 YHSSNGNES
+148 YHSSNGNEAS
-157 SWSNL
+157 LNYL

-171 PVYSIYY
+171 PIYSIYY

-206 RTEDSHN
+206 RTEDNHN

-222 ANGDRFDDWYRDEFE
+222 ANGNGFDDWYRDEFE

-253 DKFLQINISVKNTN
+253 DKFLQINISIKNTN

-284 DDDNAA
+284 DDDNAT

-302 MYCETSDNYPF
+302 MYCETSTTQA

-321 NVYAK
+321 NVYVK

-345 RKEHVWLNNVLGDKA
+345 RKQHIWSNNVLGDKA

-413 TFNAN
+413 TFDAN

-427 SINNPSGN
+427 SINNPIGN

-460 GYTFDGWWT
+460 GYTFEGWWT

-521 TGDIPSSE
+521 TGNIPSSE
-529 LTKLTETASTE
+529 LTKLAETASTE

-550 FSKAFVQNENNYLPG
+550 FSKAFIQNENNYLPG

-590 KAKNPTK
+590 KTKNPTK

-603 TSGEGGTDI
+603 TAASGGTDI
-612 GRGKKIYNNLYEI
+612 GRGEKTYNNLYEI

-666 INDGMDN
+666 INDGMDSN
-673 CLYQVY
+673 LYQVY

-687 TDGEYHD
+687 TDGAYHD
-694 YEEGTNPDLKVTAS
+694 YEGTNPDLKVTAS
-708 IPDNNGYKY
+708 IPNSNGYKY

-736 LTYKNNYDIGKGKA
+736 LTYKNDYNIGQGKT
-750 SYVLSPHFSRVGI
+750 SYNLSPHFTRTGI
-763 SYDVRLNANVPENTE
+763 DYIVRLHANVPDTE

-783 LHRNG
+783 LHQNG

-809 LQDMLSPD
+809 SQDMLSPD
-817 VYSLKGYHLVSR
+817 VYSLKGYHLIST

-842 SAPCNNTKTE
+842 SAPCNNTKAE

-891 TYGTSHPTSADYD
+891 TYGTSHPTSVDYD

-910 NPSKSGYTFTGWTIT
+910 NPSKTGYTFTGWTIT
-925 GYDSTASGHNASAW
+925 GYDSTTSGYAGSTW
-939 TEETGTSYKNL
+939 TDETGTSYKNL

-964 KKEAPKTAN
+964 SKEAPKTAKYIVKHYKMDVNGNYPSVPDETEN
-973 LQTTGDVGIKTTSH
+973 LT
-987 ATKTVVNI
+987 ANI
-995 GSSVQVSAVL
+995 GSSVTPNTKDYGKLYNKPSLKTITVSSDSGQNVIEYRYSRKMARVILYKDEGIKSTDPIAGDYERDYVGATIKLSAVMQKGYKFKNWTSKLDYNLGTVLSTANPYNYTLTSEDMQGVTHTYNNGAGSTWGALIQANSTPITYSIAYNL
-1005 NTGYVF
+1005 NGGVFGAFHPTSTSYNEDVKISNPAKENCIFAGWTITGYDTETSGHSAATWTGETGASF
-1011 KGWYNGDVKVSDDLS
+1011 KNLASTEGKTVTFTAVWNVATANFQTTGDTGIASTSHPNKTSENIGSSINVNAKLNNGYTFVGWYNGSTLVSDKMN
-1026 FVYTMPNK
+1026 FNYTMPNT

-1041 TEIKWYTM
+1041 TTPAKYT
-1049 TFDPNGGILKNPGNN
+1049 I
-1064 LYNAEWKNGN
+1064 
-1074 TVSVGWNINDFCYMN
+1074 
-1089 GDIPTRRGYRF
+1089 
-1100 TGWYLGSESVYNK
+1100 
-1113 YGIAI
+1113 
-1118 KNSSL
+1118 
-1123 YSYDTDYHWRYDG
+1123 SYD
-1136 NVTVKAGWDAI
+1136 
-1147 NYKISY
+1147 
-1153 KVVTGAGSIP
+1153 
-1163 SQTVYYGD
+1163 
-1171 SFTLADGNAF
+1171 
-1181 TYTGHTFSHWYVR
+1181 
-1194 RSSDKKVF
+1194 
-1202 CYDGNW
+1202 
-1208 HTTDGSDLYGSDVS
+1208 
-1222 NWYPYNNSGLTF
+1222 
-1234 EMNDSWIR
+1234 
-1242 SDIDAD
+1242 
-1248 EEFVFWGFWA
+1248 
-1258 ADEYNIIYNL
+1258 L
-1268 NGGTLNGKTN
+1268 NGGAVAVSN
-1278 PDTYNIETPTF
+1278 PTSYNIETPTF
-1289 TLNNPTRTGY
+1289 TLNNPVRLGYVFVGWTGSN
-1299 IFAGWCESKDTSYV
+1299 GTTTPQKNV
-1313 YNRNANEVIK
+1313 
-1323 KDESDSTSC
+1323 
-1332 FIPECYASL
+1332 
-1341 DYAPVFDPA
+1341 
-1350 YYLAKYPD
+1350 
-1358 LKSAYGDDA
+1358 
-1367 NKALSHFVKY
+1367 
-1377 GMKEGRQGSAEFE
+1377 
-1390 VNAYKAKYKDL
+1390 
-1401 KDAFG
+1401 
-1406 DNLPKYYI
+1406 
-1414 HYILAGKSE
+1414 
-1423 GRTISQA
+1423 
-1430 SISIYQGSIGNRTYT
+1430 SIYKGSTGNRTYKANWT
-1445 ATWTPIEYS
+1445 ANT
-1454 IVYTKG
+1454 
-1460 YTNNAKDDVIQSG
+1460 
-1473 IKYNKDVTLISNP
+1473 
-1486 FTGRSYTVKYSTS
+1486 
-1499 TTDRDWD
+1499 
-1506 KVTAPAGF
+1506 
-1514 NGTLEFAH
+1514 
-1522 WNILSKTYAAGT
+1522 GT
-1534 KLKNLTTKNGDKITA
+1534 K
-1549 TAQWKD
+1549 
-1555 KKFTL
+1555 
-1560 PVVSRPGYVFAGW
+1560 
-1573 YSMVDRKVYKANT
+1573 
-1586 EYTISQ
+1586 YT
-1592 ALTAYDNTFTAQWT
+1592 
-1606 AKTDTPYKVEHYK
+1606 VEHYK

-1633 NFKGTTDTSVTPAIK
+1633 NLKGTTDTSVTPAIK

-1748 ESGYNIIDN
+1748 ESGYSIIDN
-1757 SNVNFKMPAEGKTV
+1757 GNVSFKMPAEGKTV

-1781 YLVRHWKKNVNTDSK
+1781 YLVRRWKKNVNTDSK

-1801 SLNDSNYTMY
+1801 SLNDSNYTIY

-1823 VKPVVRTL
+1823 VTPDIKTY

-1837 GVLPSEGTAYVKPD
+1837 ATLPSEGTAYVKPD

-1903 KVGYHWH
+1903 KIGYHWH

-2012 YTRKSGW
+2012 YTKKSGW
-2019 MTKPSKNGNGTADF
+2019 MTASSKNGNGTADF

-2055 WEDNAPEE
+2055 WEDNTPEE

-2070 NFAATQTVTLTA
+2070 DFATTQTVTLTA
-2082 RDYGSGINYI
+2082 KDYGSGINYI

-2105 NADGSVTFTRKVNAS
+2105 NDDGSVTFTRKVNAS

-2189 TKRDGVDFKRDG
+2189 TKRNG

-2220 KADGNKTC
+2220 KADGNKTY
-2228 YAIWKDTKKPV
+2228 YAIWKDTINPLV
-2239 AVLEDVTSNLSAS
+2239 VITDVSNKDADS
-2252 QTITFKLYDT
+2252 QTIKFNLYDLDADLT
-2262 AEGKT
+2262 DKDFEGK
-2267 NTGSDIAGYYI
+2267 NLEYIRKHGEKTGSDIAAYWFGKNPVYNGNGNSRTVTEIVKDEGYSVNLER
-2278 GTNPDAK
+2278 T
-2285 SNTKKNVTA
+2285 V
-2294 DKNGT
+2294 
-2299 YSGSETITLNGETT
+2299 GEANY
-2313 YYIFPYDKAGN
+2313 YYIFAEDKAGN
-2324 IGDTIKLKSTGNNNT
+2324 ISKTTIAVDANGNVTPNNDLT
-2339 PEITP
+2339 FCSLT
-2344 GILFHRVDFN
+2344 LN
-2354 ANGSTDSPATVN
+2354 ANDGLIQEN
-2366 IPYAVIPH
+2366 
-2374 GSTITMPTAY
+2374 GQNTIQKLIRKGNTYNLTNVHAE
-2384 RLGYHDYTGSDEQ
+2384 RTGYHDTESDTDGVSMHWSHEIALGSNIIDEDKQ
-2397 TADNDGKT
+2397 TVI
-2405 SYWGTDSKAV
+2405 GTDNSVNPESLTEWEAKGNDTLYTKWTPNAY
-2415 TGFNTL
+2415 TL
-2421 KVTKSQTCFA
+2421 KVY
-2431 LWKANKYTIT
+2431 L
-2441 LVSNKPDTKNGY
+2441 NKPVKATEDINTYNTVSSDTNKWVYDTYTGY
-2453 RVNSTYSPENDTKIT
+2453 YKT
-2468 VTFDEVIPFS
+2468 VLVYDKVWSIPDSAEF
-2478 KAKNPEI
+2478 AGL
-2485 TGWTFKGYA
+2485 TGWTTTGFK
-2494 FNELS
+2494 N
-2499 TSDNNNSKT
+2499 
-2508 VVSTNQKFGLQFVK
+2508 V
-2522 DWYKDAGKTFENVS
+2522 GKTGKS
-2536 DITLY
+2536 DIIYLNSLNRSYDEADDVSKASDIGTNLTSVKGDAVAY
-2541 AAWSEN
+2541 TMLWKEN
-2547 RYTVNY
+2547 RYTVNFRA
-2553 NTTGGTALKLNRIT
+2553 NGGTAVKRVTL
-2567 YWYEDEFSLPDATG
+2567 
-2581 DYYNTFMKLEDNKK
+2581 LEKKIDGSAKERTVDTTASANKK
-2595 AVTTYRPAHHFV
+2595 ATDKTYDTSIIIGYESMIKVLDSPVRPGFTFTFFTKDKDYAKTAHMKDDKPDFNKSV
-2607 MWKCVSDENS
+2607 LCTGELSEEAAKKYREEYKITGSL
-2617 NGDVYS
+2617 NGDEEINLYS
-2623 SGGKAVRLV
+2623 SW
-2632 SKNNGECTLNAVW
+2632 SKR
-2645 KQKQI
+2645 KP
-2650 VTLNITSDTFKESM
+2650 VTLQSFISANSIRTDANALTKIALGTYITRDNAKDINSAWFNKNYK
-2664 TNDYAA
+2664 TND
-2670 LADAMWAEKGTGYI
+2670 KG
-2684 KDQTAIKEYTFTK
+2684 EYVMNDTVEVLQEWDVTK
-2697 TSDIKE
+2697 TEIKQ
-2703 TK
+2703 TYSKKIMADNN

>member
-1 MKLKRNFKTLLMII
+1 MKLKRTFKTLLMII

-48 VEWVATDRNGTDRWE
+48 VEWVATDKDGIYRWE

-76 YTYVKLRNGA
+76 YTYVKLKNDA

-97 YEWTD
+97 KDWTD
-102 YTYISGDLCYDT
+102 YTYTSGSLCYDT
-114 WTMHDNRNVD
+114 WTMYNNRNVD

-143 TGSKH
+143 TSSKH
-148 YHSSNGNES
+148 YHSSNGNEA

-171 PVYSIYY
+171 PIYSIYY

-253 DKFLQINISVKNTN
+253 DKFLQINISIKNTN

-284 DDDNAA
+284 DDDNAT

-302 MYCETSDNYPF
+302 MYCETSDNFPL

-326 DVPGYVTDAD
+326 DVPEYVTDAD

-345 RKEHVWLNNVLGDKA
+345 RKQHIWSNNVLGDK
-360 TNYNKY
+360 TTYFNKKP
-366 AHGGTSGEG
+366 HGGTSGED

-413 TFNAN
+413 TFDAN
-418 GGELKTPGT
+418 GGKLKTPGEN
-427 SINNPSGN
+427 INKPNGN
-435 YSNKVTVTYGTDTYS
+435 NSNNVTVTYGTASYS
-450 SMSNDIPERA
+450 SMSGDIPERA

-521 TGDIPSSE
+521 TGNIPSSE

-550 FSKAFVQNENNYLPG
+550 FSKAFIQNENNYLPG

-590 KAKNPTK
+590 KTKNPTK

-603 TSGEGGTDI
+603 TSASGGTDI

-643 TVFNYTDNAPA
+643 TVFNYTDTAPS
-654 NTAGLTVTINNS
+654 NTAGQTVTINNN

-673 CLYQVY
+673 YLYQVY
-679 GSCFFYKG
+679 GNCFFYKG
-687 TDGEYHD
+687 IDGEYHD
-694 YEEGTNPDLKVTAS
+694 YEGTNPDLKVTAS
-708 IPDNNGYKY
+708 IPDSNGYKY

-736 LTYKNNYDIGKGKA
+736 LTYKNNYNIGQGKT
-750 SYVLSPHFSRVGI
+750 SYSLSPHFSRVGI
-763 SYDVRLNANVPENTE
+763 NYNVRLNANIPNTE

-783 LHRNG
+783 LHQNG
-788 ISSYIYDSNSRYF
+788 ISSYIYNSTSRYF

-809 LQDMLSPD
+809 SQDMLSPD
-817 VYSLKGYHLVSR
+817 VYSLKGYHLIGR
-829 SNWYTEKTGGNTV
+829 NNWYTEKTGGNIV
-842 SAPCNNTKTE
+842 SAPCNNTEAE

-879 NNYKIAYNLDGG
+879 NNYKIAYNLNGG

-910 NPSKSGYTFTGWTIT
+910 NPSKAGYTFIGWTIT
-925 GYDSTASGHNASAW
+925 GYDSTTSGHNAATWSG
-939 TEETGTSYKNL
+939 ETGTSYKNL
-950 TATDGATVTFTATW
+950 TTTDGATVTFTATW
-964 KKEAPKTAN
+964 SKEAPKTAN

-987 ATKTVVNI
+987 PNKTVVNI

-1026 FVYTMPNK
+1026 FVYTMPNT

-1041 TEIKWYTM
+1041 ADIKWYTM

-1113 YGIAI
+1113 YGVAVR
-1118 KNSSL
+1118 NSSL

-1153 KVVTGAGSIP
+1153 KVVTGAGNIP
-1163 SQTVYYGD
+1163 SQTVHYGD

-1242 SDIDAD
+1242 SDTDAD
-1248 EEFVFWGFWA
+1248 EEFVFWGFWT

-1268 NGGTLNGKTN
+1268 DGGTLNGKTN

-1289 TLNNPTRTGY
+1289 TLNNPTKTGY
-1299 IFAGWCESKDTSYV
+1299 TFEGWTGTDITGTSKIV
-1313 YNRNANEVIK
+1313 
-1323 KDESDSTSC
+1323 
-1332 FIPECYASL
+1332 
-1341 DYAPVFDPA
+1341 
-1350 YYLAKYPD
+1350 
-1358 LKSAYGDDA
+1358 
-1367 NKALSHFVKY
+1367 
-1377 GMKEGRQGSAEFE
+1377 
-1390 VNAYKAKYKDL
+1390 
-1401 KDAFG
+1401 
-1406 DNLPKYYI
+1406 
-1414 HYILAGKSE
+1414 
-1423 GRTISQA
+1423 TIN
-1430 SISIYQGSIGNRTYT
+1430 QGSIGNRTYT

-1486 FTGRSYTVKYSTS
+1486 FTGRSYTVKYSTP

-1555 KKFTL
+1555 KKFIL

-1573 YSMVDRKVYKANT
+1573 YSLVDRKVYKANT

-1606 AKTDTPYKVEHYK
+1606 ANTDTPYKVEHYK

-1671 KYYYTRNKYT
+1671 KYYYIRNKYT
-1681 LDLNGLINGTLRGNL
+1681 LDLNGLISSVLRPNL
-1696 VDVVKNPITGA
+1696 TEEVDSQTFI
-1707 EDRHT
+1707 
-1712 AGTAVVTVNGTV
+1712 AGKATVTVNG
-1724 VGNKVTDYCNE
+1724 KVLATNETDFCQM
-1735 VYYGSSISIITTA
+1735 VYYGSSYKITTVPEAGYSIIGNTTI
-1748 ESGYNIIDN
+1748 EGT
-1757 SNVNFKMPAEGKTV
+1757 MPASDKTV
-1771 TVTINAKDTK
+1771 TITINANKDTK
-1781 YLVRHWKKNVNTDSK
+1781 YIVRHWKEKLYLDGTK
-1796 TYNEN
+1796 TYA
-1801 SLNDSNYTMY
+1801 DSSKHNTTNYFLADT
-1811 DAEYL
+1811 DNL
-1816 NGKAYSW
+1816 TGQTNRLVTPT
-1823 VKPVVRTL
+1823 VKTY
-1831 EGFTYK
+1831 EGFTSPSAITVRVK
-1837 GVLPSEGTAYVKPD
+1837 GD
-1851 GTTVIDV
+1851 GSLIVDY

-1865 TINGGN
+1865 TLKTDDSDSNKDDQDNGIKS
-1871 VNANV
+1871 
-1876 EYGNGISSVSGLKT
+1876 GNGIDSSKT
-1890 YEYEQKVTLTANL
+1890 NVISEGNNKKDNKKKFKYEEVVTVTTDTLS
-1903 KVGYHWH
+1903 GYHWH
-1910 GTDKCAS
+1910 VNDDCETIKRNL
-1917 SGKYPTGWYSR
+1917 YPTGWSDHEGYR
-1928 NNSGVDGILTDNTTY
+1928 VEKWYTENGKTYGYKDQTT
-1943 NSQTIKFNM
+1943 KFYM
-1952 PARNVYLGVKA
+1952 PAHDVKLDVNA
-1963 TNNSYTVVYNKNQPV
+1963 TNNSYKIIFEKNKPMNVTNPYTGAVSSASNEITGTVTDTFYIYNHANQKLPGNVYN
-1978 EPKSISNVTGSTES
+1978 
-1992 QTFIYDESQN
+1992 
-2002 LRNNGFTLTG
+2002 L
-2012 YTRKSGW
+2012 
-2019 MTKPSKNGNGTADF
+2019 
-2033 SYGQSVKN
+2033 
-2041 LTTVNLGT
+2041 
-2049 VNLYAI
+2049 
-2055 WEDNAPEE
+2055 
-2063 INISSTN
+2063 
-2070 NFAATQTVTLTA
+2070 
-2082 RDYGSGINYI
+2082 
-2092 SFGKDEKYEKVTC
+2092 
-2105 NADGSVTFTRKVNAS
+2105 
-2120 GTYIFSVKDKNG
+2120 
-2132 KVSKKTITFY
+2132 
-2142 QTTLNTNKNNIVS
+2142 
-2155 SDGKNVIES
+2155 
-2164 DFTSVPETLSTYISI
+2164 
-2179 NEAGKSITPV
+2179 
-2189 TKRDGVDFKRDG
+2189 
-2201 VDFLGWSTDRKG
+2201 
-2213 KTGIISI
+2213 
-2220 KADGNKTC
+2220 
-2228 YAIWKDTKKPV
+2228 
-2239 AVLEDVTSNLSAS
+2239 
-2252 QTITFKLYDT
+2252 
-2262 AEGKT
+2262 
-2267 NTGSDIAGYYI
+2267 
-2278 GTNPDAK
+2278 
-2285 SNTKKNVTA
+2285 
-2294 DKNGT
+2294 
-2299 YSGSETITLNGETT
+2299 
-2313 YYIFPYDKAGN
+2313 
-2324 IGDTIKLKSTGNNNT
+2324 
-2339 PEITP
+2339 
-2344 GILFHRVDFN
+2344 
-2354 ANGSTDSPATVN
+2354 
-2366 IPYAVIPH
+2366 
-2374 GSTITMPTAY
+2374 
-2384 RLGYHDYTGSDEQ
+2384 
-2397 TADNDGKT
+2397 
-2405 SYWGTDSKAV
+2405 
-2415 TGFNTL
+2415 
-2421 KVTKSQTCFA
+2421 
-2431 LWKANKYTIT
+2431 
-2441 LVSNKPDTKNGY
+2441 
-2453 RVNSTYSPENDTKIT
+2453 
-2468 VTFDEVIPFS
+2468 
-2478 KAKNPEI
+2478 
-2485 TGWTFKGYA
+2485 TGWTFKGWSLKKDYSNGYGFGWEYGTNSWNNDLSHLTTKNLDVIHMYA
-2494 FNELS
+2494 KWEANRYQITFNYEHNSSNPYGNLGYDEKAEAA
-2499 TSDNNNSKT
+2499 TKLTKNGADSKT
-2508 VVSTNQKFGLQFVK
+2508 ATYDAKVGSLPNPTLTGATFVK
-2522 DWYKDAGKTFENVS
+2522 WVDSKGNEYTEDTIYKITS
-2536 DITLY
+2536 PITLY
-2541 AAWSEN
+2541 AVWQQ
-2547 RYTVNY
+2547 
-2553 NTTGGTALKLNRIT
+2553 NTGTFAYIANGIT
-2567 YWYEDEFSLPDATG
+2567 Y
-2581 DYYNTFMKLEDNKK
+2581 N
-2595 AVTTYRPAHHFV
+2595 
-2607 MWKCVSDENS
+2607 
-2617 NGDVYS
+2617 
-2623 SGGKAVRLV
+2623 
-2632 SKNNGECTLNAVW
+2632 NNGIGVYEATNSDGTNQFKAMTEDITLEENKFGTTMENTSYSNFTKKSKYGYVVINAGTSYAKETDTSGDSVYYSFQGW
-2645 KQKQI
+2645 SANNYATVAGDKNAGLIHQVGYKDRLFNYAYETMANEMN
-2650 VTLNITSDTFKESM
+2650 TL
-2664 TNDYAA
+2664 
-2670 LADAMWAEKGTGYI
+2670 GTGYNSKDTSVADSIRAKANELYNTKELTQNNTYAIMYAVWDQFPVIKSDQVVLTINDFSAYVNENADGFEQHAYDVI
-2684 KDQTAIKEYTFTK
+2684 KDRIINANTVKDREDGNIRDNIEIENLDEILNMMLTMYKTPGMTSSMITIRTHVSDSVGNTTYGYTTVALINNKAKQDDPIIPTVDEDGKEINTRILSAKVRSITREFYNTGYEGSSDYKSDYSAATYKNYGGLIPNSIWYKNEKYVKTINQCFDNFDNNTPEQTWYFTHDDVLSIQEYAKQHKDTPHGVEDGELTNFYNK
-2697 TSDIKE
+2697 YKSCIIQGIDAS
-2703 TK
+2703 